1 MFAQVIVDVP
11 VKQVNRPFEYR
22 IPAIFEGKI
31 EVGMRV
37 VVPFAGRSVQGFVV
51 SIRPTSDFE
60 GELKEIERL
69 MDLEPVL
76 SKEMIEL
83 GEYMSNHLFAFLI
96 HCYQTML
103 PAMLKTTT
111 RKLENPQEQEEIFQ
125 RIFNEQL
132 EIEVTDEMPKEVL
145 SELLR
150 LKQKGI
156 VQTKTLVED
165 RKQIKTE
172 DWIVL
177 SYLPEEY
184 LEMMKQVP
192 KNAAKQL
199 RFLEGLSSLENT
211 EISKAEFITR
221 FNVVQADVKKALEKG
236 WILLEKRAVDRDPYA
251 GRKIVHSKPFE
262 LNEEQKQVFQQVLEE
277 ESDETSHVYLLQGVT
292 GSGKTEIYIE
302 LIKKAFFEGYGSIF
316 LVPEISLTPQM
327 VERFQSEFKNNIAI
341 LHSSLSDIERA
352 KEWESIYTGEK
363 KIVLGVRSA
372 IFSPVKNLK
381 YIILDEEHEATYKQ
395 DSSPRYN
402 AKYVAIKRCLDE
414 DAKLILGSATP
425 SIESY
430 YYAKTGI
437 YELLSLED
445 RYGNAQ
451 MPDIQVVDMKQEDD
465 LFFSKALLEEIKNTL
480 LKNEQVILLL
490 NRKGYSTYIQCKD
503 CGYVEECENCSIK
516 MSYYKGVNKYKC
528 NYCGKQIHYTGKC
541 TKCGSTN
548 LIHSGKGIERIEEE
562 LKKYFDVPMIKVDS
576 ELSRNKDYFSKIY
589 KDFSDKKYSILIGTQ
604 IIAKGLHFPN
614 VTLVGVINSDIIL
627 NFPDFRSGEKTFQL
641 LTQVSGRAG
650 RGDKKGKVIIQTYEP
665 ENNVI
670 KDSKEE
676 NYDLFYEKEINSRK
690 IFSYPPF
697 SKILNIGF
705 SSEDEARLLEI
716 SKKFYDEIKSENIEL
731 YGPMPSMVYKVQ
743 KRFRMNIFVKGSKK
757 KIDKFKL
764 FLKRKL
770 NEFNDAKVRIV
781 VDIDPINMM

>member
-1 MFAQVIVDVP
+1 MQYFDIYIDSMKGIYTYSDKNDEFEVGENVIVPFRNIKKSGFIIRKNLKESFEFKVLNISSK
-11 VKQVNRPFEYR
+11 VKNSLKLSNEQIKLIEWMVDYYLASYDSVIKAMIPKKIKISYNNVYSINLNKIVILSKYLNNEIIKYIFSLTIISYGTAKTKFKKSIVDSLINKNFLYKNDNNIYVNIEKFYKLKEENKEIFEYFYKKT
-22 IPAIFEGKI
+22 IIKKEKLEEKFKKIDIKELEEKEILKI
-31 EVGMRV
+31 E
-37 VVPFAGRSVQGFVV
+37 A
-51 SIRPTSDFE
+51 SISEKKDYSSDN
-60 GELKEIERL
+60 IEKVFRNKSL
-69 MDLEPVL
+69 L
-76 SKEMIEL
+76 
-83 GEYMSNHLFAFLI
+83 
-96 HCYQTML
+96 
-103 PAMLKTTT
+103 
-111 RKLENPQEQEEIFQ
+111 
-125 RIFNEQL
+125 NE
-132 EIEVTDEMPKEVL
+132 
-145 SELLR
+145 
-150 LKQKGI
+150 
-156 VQTKTLVED
+156 
-165 RKQIKTE
+165 
-172 DWIVL
+172 
-177 SYLPEEY
+177 
-184 LEMMKQVP
+184 
-192 KNAAKQL
+192 KQL
-199 RFLEGLSSLENT
+199 AIKENIENSDKKYFLL
-211 EISKAEFITR
+211 K
-221 FNVVQADVKKALEKG
+221 
-236 WILLEKRAVDRDPYA
+236 
-251 GRKIVHSKPFE
+251 
-262 LNEEQKQVFQQVLEE
+262 
-277 ESDETSHVYLLQGVT
+277 GVT

-327 VERFQSEFKNNIAI
+327 VERFQTEFKNNIAI
-341 LHSSLSDIERA
+341 LHSSLSNIERA

-437 YELLSLED
+437 YELLNLEN
-445 RYGNAQ
+445 RYGNAV
-451 MPDIQVVDMKQEDD
+451 MPDIQIVDMKQEND
-465 LFFSKALLEEIKNTL
+465 LFFSKVLLEEIKNTL

-503 CGYVEECENCSIK
+503 CGYVEECDNCSIK
-516 MSYYKGVNKYKC
+516 MSYYKSTNRYKC
-528 NYCGKQIHYTGKC
+528 NYCGKQVHYTGKC
-541 TKCGSTN
+541 SKCGSTN

-562 LKKYFDVPMIKVDS
+562 LKKYFDVSMIKVDS

-641 LTQVSGRAG
+641 LTQVSGRSG

-676 NYDLFYEKEINSRK
+676 NYELFYEKEINSRK

-705 SSEDEARLLEI
+705 SSEDEERLLEV
-716 SKKFYDEIKSENIEL
+716 SKNFYDDIKSQDIEL

-743 KRFRMNIFVKGSKK
+743 KRYRMNIFAKGSKK
-757 KIDKFKL
+757 KIDNFKK
-764 FLKRKL
+764 FLKKKL
-770 NEFNDAKVRIV
+770 NEFNDTKVRIV
-781 VDIDPINMM
+781 IDIDPVNLM

>member
-1 MFAQVIVDVP
+1 MQYFDIYIDSMKGIYTYSDKNDEFEVGENVIVPFRNIKKSGFIIRKNLKENFEFKVLNISSK
-11 VKQVNRPFEYR
+11 VKNSLKLSDEQIKLIEWIVDYYLASYDSVMKAMIPKKIKISYSNIYSINLGNFGILNEYLDNDIIKYIFSLTTISYSTAKTKFKKSVVDSLINKNFLYKNENNIYVNIEKFYKLKEENKEIFEYFYKKTIIKKEKLEKKFKR
-22 IPAIFEGKI
+22 NNIKELEEKEILKI
-31 EVGMRV
+31 EVN
-37 VVPFAGRSVQGFVV
+37 
-51 SIRPTSDFE
+51 INKKKEYISDN
-60 GELKEIERL
+60 IEK
-69 MDLEPVL
+69 V
-76 SKEMIEL
+76 
-83 GEYMSNHLFAFLI
+83 F
-96 HCYQTML
+96 
-103 PAMLKTTT
+103 
-111 RKLENPQEQEEIFQ
+111 
-125 RIFNEQL
+125 
-132 EIEVTDEMPKEVL
+132 
-145 SELLR
+145 
-150 LKQKGI
+150 
-156 VQTKTLVED
+156 
-165 RKQIKTE
+165 
-172 DWIVL
+172 
-177 SYLPEEY
+177 
-184 LEMMKQVP
+184 
-192 KNAAKQL
+192 KNK
-199 RFLEGLSSLENT
+199 SL
-211 EISKAEFITR
+211 
-221 FNVVQADVKKALEKG
+221 
-236 WILLEKRAVDRDPYA
+236 
-251 GRKIVHSKPFE
+251 
-262 LNEEQKQVFQQVLEE
+262 LNEKQSTIKENIEKSNKKYF
-277 ESDETSHVYLLQGVT
+277 LLKGVT

-327 VERFQSEFKNNIAI
+327 VERFQTEFKNNIAI

-437 YELLSLED
+437 YELLNLEN
-445 RYGNAQ
+445 RYGNAV
-451 MPDIQVVDMKQEDD
+451 MPDIQIVDMKQENN
-465 LFFSKALLEEIKNTL
+465 LFFSKLLLEEIKNTL

-503 CGYVEECENCSIK
+503 CGYVEECDNCSIK
-516 MSYYKGVNKYKC
+516 MSYYKSTNRYKC
-528 NYCGKQIHYTGKC
+528 NYCGKQVHYTGKC
-541 TKCGSTN
+541 SKCGSTN

-562 LKKYFDVPMIKVDS
+562 LKKYFDVSMIKVDS

-676 NYDLFYEKEINSRK
+676 NYELFYEKEINSRK

-705 SSEDEARLLEI
+705 SSEDEERLLEV
-716 SKKFYDEIKSENIEL
+716 SKNFYDDIKSQDIEL

-743 KRFRMNIFVKGSKK
+743 KRYRMNIFAKGSKK
-757 KIDKFKL
+757 KIDNFKK
-764 FLKRKL
+764 FLKKKL
-770 NEFNDAKVRIV
+770 NEFNDTKVRIV
-781 VDIDPINMM
+781 IDIDPVNLM

>member
-1 MFAQVIVDVP
+1 MQYFDIYIDSMKGIYTYSDKNDEFEVGENVIVPFRNIKKSGFIIRKNLKEHFEFKVLNISSK
-11 VKQVNRPFEYR
+11 VKNSLKLSNEQIKLIEWMVDYYLASYDSVIKAMIPKKIKISYNNIYIINLDRLNILSEYLDNEIINHVFSLVTISYNTVKSKFKKSVIDSLINKNFLYKNENNIYVNIEKFYKLKEENKEIFEYFYKKT
-22 IPAIFEGKI
+22 IIKKEKLEEKFKKNDIKELEEKEILKI
-31 EVGMRV
+31 E
-37 VVPFAGRSVQGFVV
+37 ANINEKKEYV
-51 SIRPTSDFE
+51 SNNTEKVFE
-60 GELKEIERL
+60 NKSLL
-69 MDLEPVL
+69 
-76 SKEMIEL
+76 
-83 GEYMSNHLFAFLI
+83 
-96 HCYQTML
+96 
-103 PAMLKTTT
+103 
-111 RKLENPQEQEEIFQ
+111 
-125 RIFNEQL
+125 NE
-132 EIEVTDEMPKEVL
+132 
-145 SELLR
+145 
-150 LKQKGI
+150 
-156 VQTKTLVED
+156 
-165 RKQIKTE
+165 
-172 DWIVL
+172 
-177 SYLPEEY
+177 
-184 LEMMKQVP
+184 
-192 KNAAKQL
+192 KQL
-199 RFLEGLSSLENT
+199 AIKENIEKSIKKYFLL
-211 EISKAEFITR
+211 K
-221 FNVVQADVKKALEKG
+221 
-236 WILLEKRAVDRDPYA
+236 
-251 GRKIVHSKPFE
+251 
-262 LNEEQKQVFQQVLEE
+262 
-277 ESDETSHVYLLQGVT
+277 GVT

-316 LVPEISLTPQM
+316 LVPEISLTPQI

-503 CGYVEECENCSIK
+503 CGYVEECDNCSIK
-516 MSYYKGVNKYKC
+516 MSYYKSTNKYKC
-528 NYCGKQIHYTGKC
+528 NYCGKQIYYTGKC

-562 LKKYFDVPMIKVDS
+562 LKKYFDVPIIKVDS
-576 ELSRNKDYFSKIY
+576 ELSRNKDYFSRIY
-589 KDFSDKKYSILIGTQ
+589 KDFSDKKYNILIGTQ

-690 IFSYPPF
+690 VFSYPPF

-705 SSEDEARLLEI
+705 SSEDEARLLDI

-743 KRFRMNIFVKGSKK
+743 KRFRMNIFAKGSKK

-764 FLKRKL
+764 FLKKKL
-770 NEFNDAKVRIV
+770 NEFNDTKVRIV

>member
-1 MFAQVIVDVP
+1 MQYFDIYIDSMKGIYTYSDKNDEFEVGENVIVPFRNIKKSGFIIRKNLKENFEFKVLNISSK
-11 VKQVNRPFEYR
+11 VKNSLKLSDEQIKLIEWIVDYYLASYDSVMKAMIPKKIKISYSNIYSINLGNFGILNEYLDNDIIKYIFSLTTISYSTAKTKFKKSVVDSLINKNFLYKNENNIYVNIEKFYKLKEENKEIFEYFYKKTIIKKEKLEKKFKR
-22 IPAIFEGKI
+22 NNIKELEEKEILKI
-31 EVGMRV
+31 EVN
-37 VVPFAGRSVQGFVV
+37 
-51 SIRPTSDFE
+51 INKKKEYISDN
-60 GELKEIERL
+60 IEK
-69 MDLEPVL
+69 V
-76 SKEMIEL
+76 
-83 GEYMSNHLFAFLI
+83 F
-96 HCYQTML
+96 
-103 PAMLKTTT
+103 
-111 RKLENPQEQEEIFQ
+111 
-125 RIFNEQL
+125 
-132 EIEVTDEMPKEVL
+132 
-145 SELLR
+145 
-150 LKQKGI
+150 
-156 VQTKTLVED
+156 
-165 RKQIKTE
+165 
-172 DWIVL
+172 
-177 SYLPEEY
+177 
-184 LEMMKQVP
+184 
-192 KNAAKQL
+192 KNK
-199 RFLEGLSSLENT
+199 SL
-211 EISKAEFITR
+211 
-221 FNVVQADVKKALEKG
+221 
-236 WILLEKRAVDRDPYA
+236 
-251 GRKIVHSKPFE
+251 
-262 LNEEQKQVFQQVLEE
+262 LNEKQSTIKENIEKSNKKYF
-277 ESDETSHVYLLQGVT
+277 LLKGVT

-327 VERFQSEFKNNIAI
+327 VERFQTEFKNNIAI

-437 YELLSLED
+437 YELLNLEN
-445 RYGNAQ
+445 RYGNAV
-451 MPDIQVVDMKQEDD
+451 MPDIQIVDMKQENN
-465 LFFSKALLEEIKNTL
+465 LFFSKLLLEEIKNTL

-503 CGYVEECENCSIK
+503 CGYVEECDNCSIK
-516 MSYYKGVNKYKC
+516 MSYYKSTNRYKC
-528 NYCGKQIHYTGKC
+528 NYCGKQVHYTGKC
-541 TKCGSTN
+541 SKCGSIN

-562 LKKYFDVPMIKVDS
+562 LKKYFDVSMIKVDS

-676 NYDLFYEKEINSRK
+676 NYELFYEKEINSRK

-705 SSEDEARLLEI
+705 SSEDEERLLEV
-716 SKKFYDEIKSENIEL
+716 SKNFYDDIKSQDIEL
-731 YGPMPSMVYKVQ
+731 YGPMPSIVYKVQ
-743 KRFRMNIFVKGSKK
+743 KRYRMNIFAKGSKK
-757 KIDKFKL
+757 KIDNFKK
-764 FLKRKL
+764 FLKKKL
-770 NEFNDAKVRIV
+770 NEFNDTKVRIV
-781 VDIDPINMM
+781 IDIDPVNLM

>member
-1 MFAQVIVDVP
+1 MQYFDIYIDSMKGIYTYSDKNDEFEIGENVIVPFRNIKKSGFIIRKNLKEDFNFKVLNISSK
-11 VKQVNRPFEYR
+11 VKNSLKLLNEQIKLIEWMVDYYLASYDSVIKAMIPKKIKISYNNIYIINLDRLNILSEYLDNEIINYVFSLVTISYNTVKSKFKKSVIDSLINKNFLYKNENNIYVNIEKFYKLKEENKEIFEYFYKKT
-22 IPAIFEGKI
+22 IIKKEKLEEKFKKNDIKELEEKEILKI
-31 EVGMRV
+31 EANINEKKEYVLNNTEKV
-37 VVPFAGRSVQGFVV
+37 
-51 SIRPTSDFE
+51 FE
-60 GELKEIERL
+60 NKSLL
-69 MDLEPVL
+69 
-76 SKEMIEL
+76 
-83 GEYMSNHLFAFLI
+83 
-96 HCYQTML
+96 
-103 PAMLKTTT
+103 
-111 RKLENPQEQEEIFQ
+111 
-125 RIFNEQL
+125 NE
-132 EIEVTDEMPKEVL
+132 
-145 SELLR
+145 
-150 LKQKGI
+150 
-156 VQTKTLVED
+156 
-165 RKQIKTE
+165 
-172 DWIVL
+172 
-177 SYLPEEY
+177 
-184 LEMMKQVP
+184 
-192 KNAAKQL
+192 KQL
-199 RFLEGLSSLENT
+199 AIKENIEKSIKKYFLL
-211 EISKAEFITR
+211 K
-221 FNVVQADVKKALEKG
+221 
-236 WILLEKRAVDRDPYA
+236 
-251 GRKIVHSKPFE
+251 
-262 LNEEQKQVFQQVLEE
+262 
-277 ESDETSHVYLLQGVT
+277 GVT

-316 LVPEISLTPQM
+316 LVPEISLTPQI

-503 CGYVEECENCSIK
+503 CGYVEECDNCSIK
-516 MSYYKGVNKYKC
+516 MSYYKSTNKYKC
-528 NYCGKQIHYTGKC
+528 NYCGKQIYYTGKC

-562 LKKYFDVPMIKVDS
+562 LKKYFDVPIIKVDS
-576 ELSRNKDYFSKIY
+576 ELSRNKDYFSRIY

-690 IFSYPPF
+690 VFSYPPF

-705 SSEDEARLLEI
+705 SSEDEARLLDI
-716 SKKFYDEIKSENIEL
+716 SKKFYGEIKSQDIEL

-743 KRFRMNIFVKGSKK
+743 KRFRINVFVKGSKK

-764 FLKRKL
+764 FLKKKL
-770 NEFNDAKVRIV
+770 NEFNDTKVRIV

>member
-1 MFAQVIVDVP
+1 MQYFDIYIDSMKGIYTYSDKNDEFEVGENVIVPFRNIKKSGFIIRKNLKESFDFKVLNISSK
-11 VKQVNRPFEYR
+11 VKNSLKLSYEQIKLIDWMTDYYLASYDSVIKAM
-22 IPAIFEGKI
+22 IPKKI
-31 EVGMRV
+31 KISYNNVYIINLNKLNILSQYLDNDIIKYMISLTTISYSTAKTK
-37 VVPFAGRSVQGFVV
+37 FKKSVIDNLINKGFLYKNDNN
-51 SIRPTSDFE
+51 IYINMEKFL
-60 GELKEIERL
+60 ELKEENKEIFEYFYKKTIVKKEKLEENFKRFDIR
-69 MDLEPVL
+69 DLEE
-76 SKEMIEL
+76 KEILKIEANINEKK
-83 GEYMSNHLFAFLI
+83 EYISDNTEKVF
-96 HCYQTML
+96 
-103 PAMLKTTT
+103 
-111 RKLENPQEQEEIFQ
+111 ENKSLL
-125 RIFNEQL
+125 NE
-132 EIEVTDEMPKEVL
+132 
-145 SELLR
+145 
-150 LKQKGI
+150 
-156 VQTKTLVED
+156 
-165 RKQIKTE
+165 
-172 DWIVL
+172 
-177 SYLPEEY
+177 
-184 LEMMKQVP
+184 
-192 KNAAKQL
+192 KQL
-199 RFLEGLSSLENT
+199 AIKENIENSNKKYFLL
-211 EISKAEFITR
+211 K
-221 FNVVQADVKKALEKG
+221 
-236 WILLEKRAVDRDPYA
+236 
-251 GRKIVHSKPFE
+251 
-262 LNEEQKQVFQQVLEE
+262 
-277 ESDETSHVYLLQGVT
+277 GVT

-327 VERFQSEFKNNIAI
+327 VERFQTEFKNNIAI

-402 AKYVAIKRCLDE
+402 TKYVAIKRCLDE
-414 DAKLILGSATP
+414 GAKLILGSATP

-430 YYAKTGI
+430 YYAQTGI
-437 YELLSLED
+437 YELLNLED
-445 RYGNAQ
+445 RYGNAE
-451 MPDIQVVDMKQEDD
+451 MPDIQVIDMKQEND
-465 LFFSKALLEEIKNTL
+465 LFFSKVLLEEIKNTL

-503 CGYVEECENCSIK
+503 CGYVEECDNCSIK
-516 MSYYKGVNKYKC
+516 MSYYKSINKYKC
-528 NYCGKQIHYTGKC
+528 NYCGKQIYYTGKC

-676 NYDLFYEKEINSRK
+676 NYDLFYEKEISSRQV
-690 IFSYPPF
+690 FSYPPF

-705 SSEDEARLLEI
+705 SSEDEGRLLDI
-716 SKKFYDEIKSENIEL
+716 SKKFYDEIKSQDIEL

-764 FLKRKL
+764 FLKKKL
-770 NEFNDAKVRIV
+770 NEFNDTKVRIV

>member
-1 MFAQVIVDVP
+1 MQYFDIYIDSMKGIYTYSDKNDEFEVGENVIVPFRNIKKSGFIIRKNLKESFEFKVLNISSK
-11 VKQVNRPFEYR
+11 VKNSLKLSNKQIKLIEWMVDYYLASYDSVIKAM
-22 IPAIFEGKI
+22 IPKKI
-31 EVGMRV
+31 KISYSNIYVINLNKLNILSQYLDNGIIKYMISLTTISYNTAKTK
-37 VVPFAGRSVQGFVV
+37 FKK
-51 SIRPTSDFE
+51 SIVDNLINKNFLYKNDNNICINIE
-60 GELKEIERL
+60 KFLELKEEN
-69 MDLEPVL
+69 
-76 SKEMIEL
+76 KEIF
-83 GEYMSNHLFAFLI
+83 EYF
-96 HCYQTML
+96 YK
-103 PAMLKTTT
+103 KTTIKKE
-111 RKLENPQEQEEIFQ
+111 KLEEKFKKIDIRELEE
-125 RIFNEQL
+125 NEIL
-132 EIEVTDEMPKEVL
+132 KIEANINEKKEYISDNTEKVFKKK
-145 SELLR
+145 SLLN
-150 LKQKGI
+150 K
-156 VQTKTLVED
+156 
-165 RKQIKTE
+165 
-172 DWIVL
+172 
-177 SYLPEEY
+177 
-184 LEMMKQVP
+184 
-192 KNAAKQL
+192 KQL
-199 RFLEGLSSLENT
+199 TIKENIENSDKKYFLL
-211 EISKAEFITR
+211 K
-221 FNVVQADVKKALEKG
+221 
-236 WILLEKRAVDRDPYA
+236 
-251 GRKIVHSKPFE
+251 
-262 LNEEQKQVFQQVLEE
+262 
-277 ESDETSHVYLLQGVT
+277 GVT

-327 VERFQSEFKNNIAI
+327 VERFQTEFKNNIAI

-352 KEWESIYTGEK
+352 KEWESIYSGEK

-372 IFSPVKNLK
+372 IFSPIKNLK

-414 DAKLILGSATP
+414 GAKLILGSATP

-437 YELLSLED
+437 YGLLNLEN
-445 RYGNAQ
+445 RYGNAE
-451 MPDIQVVDMKQEDD
+451 MPDIQIVDMKQEED

-503 CGYVEECENCSIK
+503 CGYVEECDNCSIK
-516 MSYYKGVNKYKC
+516 MSYYKSTNKYKC

-562 LKKYFDVPMIKVDS
+562 LKKYFDVPIIKVDS

-676 NYDLFYEKEINSRK
+676 NYDLFYEKEISSRK
-690 IFSYPPF
+690 VFSYPPF

-705 SSEDEARLLEI
+705 SSEDEEKLLEI
-716 SKKFYDEIKSENIEL
+716 SKNFYNEIKSQDIEL

-743 KRFRMNIFVKGSKK
+743 KRYRMNIFAKGSKK

-764 FLKRKL
+764 FLKKKL
-770 NEFNDAKVRIV
+770 NEFNDTKVRII
-781 VDIDPINMM
+781 VDIDPVNLM

>member
-1 MFAQVIVDVP
+1 MQYFDIYIDSMKGIYTYSDKNDEFEVGENVIVPFRNIKKAGFIIRKNLKESFEFKVFNISSK
-11 VKQVNRPFEYR
+11 VKNSLKLSNEQIKLIEWMVDYYLTSYDSVIKAMIPKKIKISYSNIYTINLNKLNILNRFLDNGIIKYMISLTKISYSTAKTKFKKSVVNSLIDKKILYKDENNIYVNIGNFSKLKEENKEIFEYFYKKT
-22 IPAIFEGKI
+22 IVKKEKLEEKFKKIVIKELEENEILKI
-31 EVGMRV
+31 E
-37 VVPFAGRSVQGFVV
+37 AH
-51 SIRPTSDFE
+51 INEKKEYISDNTEKVFE
-60 GELKEIERL
+60 NK
-69 MDLEPVL
+69 
-76 SKEMIEL
+76 S
-83 GEYMSNHLFAFLI
+83 
-96 HCYQTML
+96 
-103 PAMLKTTT
+103 
-111 RKLENPQEQEEIFQ
+111 
-125 RIFNEQL
+125 
-132 EIEVTDEMPKEVL
+132 
-145 SELLR
+145 LLN
-150 LKQKGI
+150 K
-156 VQTKTLVED
+156 
-165 RKQIKTE
+165 
-172 DWIVL
+172 
-177 SYLPEEY
+177 
-184 LEMMKQVP
+184 
-192 KNAAKQL
+192 KQL
-199 RFLEGLSSLENT
+199 AIKENIENSDKKYFLL
-211 EISKAEFITR
+211 K
-221 FNVVQADVKKALEKG
+221 
-236 WILLEKRAVDRDPYA
+236 
-251 GRKIVHSKPFE
+251 
-262 LNEEQKQVFQQVLEE
+262 
-277 ESDETSHVYLLQGVT
+277 GVT

-352 KEWESIYTGEK
+352 KEWESIYIGEK

-395 DSSPRYN
+395 DSTPRYN

-414 DAKLILGSATP
+414 GAKLVLGSATP

-430 YYAKTGI
+430 YYAKTSI
-437 YELLSLED
+437 YELLSLDD
-445 RYGNAQ
+445 RYGNAE
-451 MPDIQVVDMKQEDD
+451 MPNIQVVDMKQEDD

-503 CGYVEECENCSIK
+503 CGYVEECDNCSIK
-516 MSYYKGVNKYKC
+516 MSYYKSVNKYKC

-562 LKKYFDVPMIKVDS
+562 LKKYFDVSMIKVDS
-576 ELSRNKDYFSKIY
+576 ELSRNKNYFSKIY
-589 KDFSDKKYSILIGTQ
+589 KDFSDKKYNILIGTQ

-650 RGDKKGKVIIQTYEP
+650 RGNKKGKVIIQTYEP

-676 NYDLFYEKEINSRK
+676 NYDLFYEKEISLRK

-705 SSEDEARLLEI
+705 SSEDEERLLDI
-716 SKKFYDEIKSENIEL
+716 SKKFYDEIKSQDIEL
-731 YGPMPSMVYKVQ
+731 YGPTPSMVYKVQ

-764 FLKRKL
+764 FLKKKL
-770 NEFNDAKVRIV
+770 NEFNDTKVRIV

>member
-1 MFAQVIVDVP
+1 MQYFDIYIDSMKGIYTYSDKNDEFEIGENVIVPFRNIKKSGFIIRKNLKKNFNFKVLNISSK
-11 VKQVNRPFEYR
+11 VKN
-22 IPAIFEGKI
+22 
-31 EVGMRV
+31 
-37 VVPFAGRSVQGFVV
+37 S
-51 SIRPTSDFE
+51 
-60 GELKEIERL
+60 LK
-69 MDLEPVL
+69 
-76 SKEMIEL
+76 
-83 GEYMSNHLFAFLI
+83 
-96 HCYQTML
+96 
-103 PAMLKTTT
+103 
-111 RKLENPQEQEEIFQ
+111 
-125 RIFNEQL
+125 
-132 EIEVTDEMPKEVL
+132 
-145 SELLR
+145 LLN
-150 LKQKGI
+150 
-156 VQTKTLVED
+156 
-165 RKQIKTE
+165 KQIKLIE
-172 DWIVL
+172 WMVDYYLASYDSVIKAMIPKKIKISYNNIYIINLDRLNIL
-177 SYLPEEY
+177 SEY
-184 LEMMKQVP
+184 LDNEIINHVFSLVTISYNTVKSKFKKPVIDSLIN
-192 KNAAKQL
+192 KNFLYKNENNIYINIEKFYKLKEENKEIFEYFYKKTIIKKEKLEEKFKKNDIKELEEKEILKIEANINEKKEYVSNNTEKVFENKSLLNKKQL
-199 RFLEGLSSLENT
+199 AIKENIEKSIKKYFLL
-211 EISKAEFITR
+211 K
-221 FNVVQADVKKALEKG
+221 
-236 WILLEKRAVDRDPYA
+236 
-251 GRKIVHSKPFE
+251 
-262 LNEEQKQVFQQVLEE
+262 
-277 ESDETSHVYLLQGVT
+277 GVT

-503 CGYVEECENCSIK
+503 CGYVEECDNCSIK
-516 MSYYKGVNKYKC
+516 MSYYKSTNKYKC
-528 NYCGKQIHYTGKC
+528 NYCGKQIYYTGKC

-676 NYDLFYEKEINSRK
+676 NYDLFYEKEISSRK
-690 IFSYPPF
+690 VFSYPPF

-705 SSEDEARLLEI
+705 SSEDEARLLDI

-743 KRFRMNIFVKGSKK
+743 KRFRMNIFAKGSKK

-770 NEFNDAKVRIV
+770 NEFNDTKVRIV

>member
-1 MFAQVIVDVP
+1 MQYFDIYIDSMKGIYTYSDKNDEYEVGENVIVPFRNIKKSGFIIRKNLKENFNFKVLNISSK
-11 VKQVNRPFEYR
+11 VKNSLKLSNEQIKLIEWMVDYYLASYDSVIKAMIPKKIKISYNNIYIINLDRLNILSEYLDNEIINHVFSLVTISYNTVKSKFKKSVIDSLINKNFLYKNENNIYVNIEKFYKLKEENKEIFEYFYKKT
-22 IPAIFEGKI
+22 IIKKEKLEEKFKKNDIKELEEKEILKI
-31 EVGMRV
+31 E
-37 VVPFAGRSVQGFVV
+37 ANINEKKEYV
-51 SIRPTSDFE
+51 SNNTEKVFE
-60 GELKEIERL
+60 NK
-69 MDLEPVL
+69 
-76 SKEMIEL
+76 S
-83 GEYMSNHLFAFLI
+83 
-96 HCYQTML
+96 
-103 PAMLKTTT
+103 
-111 RKLENPQEQEEIFQ
+111 
-125 RIFNEQL
+125 
-132 EIEVTDEMPKEVL
+132 
-145 SELLR
+145 LLN
-150 LKQKGI
+150 K
-156 VQTKTLVED
+156 
-165 RKQIKTE
+165 
-172 DWIVL
+172 
-177 SYLPEEY
+177 
-184 LEMMKQVP
+184 
-192 KNAAKQL
+192 KQL
-199 RFLEGLSSLENT
+199 AIKENIEKSIKKYFLL
-211 EISKAEFITR
+211 K
-221 FNVVQADVKKALEKG
+221 
-236 WILLEKRAVDRDPYA
+236 
-251 GRKIVHSKPFE
+251 
-262 LNEEQKQVFQQVLEE
+262 
-277 ESDETSHVYLLQGVT
+277 GVT

-503 CGYVEECENCSIK
+503 CGYVEECDNCSIK
-516 MSYYKGVNKYKC
+516 MSYYKSTNKYKC
-528 NYCGKQIHYTGKC
+528 NYCGKQIYYTGKC

-676 NYDLFYEKEINSRK
+676 NYDLFYEKEISSRK
-690 IFSYPPF
+690 VFSYPPF

-705 SSEDEARLLEI
+705 SSEDEARLLDI

-743 KRFRMNIFVKGSKK
+743 KRFRMNIFAKGSKK

-770 NEFNDAKVRIV
+770 NEFNDTKVRIV

>member
-1 MFAQVIVDVP
+1 MQYFDIYIDSMKGIYTYSDKNDEFEVGENVIVPFRNIKKSGFIIRKNLKESFEFKVLNISSK
-11 VKQVNRPFEYR
+11 VKNSLKLSDEQIKLIEWMVDYYLASYDSVMKAMIPKKIKISYNNVYSINLNKLDILNKNLNNEIIKYIFSLTTISYSTAKTKFKKSVVDSLIEKNFLYKNENNIYVNIEKFYKLKEENKEIFEYFYKKTIIKKEKLEKKFKR
-22 IPAIFEGKI
+22 NNIKELEEKEILKI
-31 EVGMRV
+31 EVN
-37 VVPFAGRSVQGFVV
+37 
-51 SIRPTSDFE
+51 INKKKEYISDN
-60 GELKEIERL
+60 IEKVFKNKSL
-69 MDLEPVL
+69 L
-76 SKEMIEL
+76 
-83 GEYMSNHLFAFLI
+83 
-96 HCYQTML
+96 
-103 PAMLKTTT
+103 
-111 RKLENPQEQEEIFQ
+111 
-125 RIFNEQL
+125 NE
-132 EIEVTDEMPKEVL
+132 
-145 SELLR
+145 
-150 LKQKGI
+150 
-156 VQTKTLVED
+156 
-165 RKQIKTE
+165 
-172 DWIVL
+172 
-177 SYLPEEY
+177 
-184 LEMMKQVP
+184 
-192 KNAAKQL
+192 KQL
-199 RFLEGLSSLENT
+199 TIKENIEKSNKKYFLL
-211 EISKAEFITR
+211 K
-221 FNVVQADVKKALEKG
+221 
-236 WILLEKRAVDRDPYA
+236 
-251 GRKIVHSKPFE
+251 
-262 LNEEQKQVFQQVLEE
+262 
-277 ESDETSHVYLLQGVT
+277 GVT

-327 VERFQSEFKNNIAI
+327 VERFQTEFKNNIAI

-437 YELLSLED
+437 YELLNLEN
-445 RYGNAQ
+445 RYGNAV
-451 MPDIQVVDMKQEDD
+451 MPDIQIVDMKQEND
-465 LFFSKALLEEIKNTL
+465 LFFSKVLLEEIKNTL

-503 CGYVEECENCSIK
+503 CGYVEECDNCSIK
-516 MSYYKGVNKYKC
+516 MSYYKSTNRYKC
-528 NYCGKQIHYTGKC
+528 NYCGKQVHYTGKC
-541 TKCGSTN
+541 SKCGSTN

-562 LKKYFDVPMIKVDS
+562 LKKYFDVSMIKVDS

-641 LTQVSGRAG
+641 LTQVSGRSG

-676 NYDLFYEKEINSRK
+676 NYELFYEKEINSRK

-705 SSEDEARLLEI
+705 SSEDEERLLEV
-716 SKKFYDEIKSENIEL
+716 SKNFYDDIKSQDIEL

-743 KRFRMNIFVKGSKK
+743 KRYRMNIFAKGSKK
-757 KIDKFKL
+757 KIDNFKK
-764 FLKRKL
+764 FLKKKL
-770 NEFNDAKVRIV
+770 NEFNDTKVRIV
-781 VDIDPINMM
+781 IDIDPVNLM

>member
-1 MFAQVIVDVP
+1 MQYFDIDIDSMKGKYTYSDKNDEFEIGENVIV
-11 VKQVNRPFEYR
+11 PFR
-22 IPAIFEGKI
+22 NIKK
-31 EVGMRV
+31 
-37 VVPFAGRSVQGFVV
+37 SGFI
-51 SIRPTSDFE
+51 IRKN
-60 GELKEIERL
+60 LKEYFEFK
-69 MDLEPVL
+69 VL
-76 SKEMIEL
+76 NISSKVKN
-83 GEYMSNHLFAFLI
+83 S
-96 HCYQTML
+96 
-103 PAMLKTTT
+103 LK
-111 RKLENPQEQEEIFQ
+111 
-125 RIFNEQL
+125 
-132 EIEVTDEMPKEVL
+132 
-145 SELLR
+145 LLN
-150 LKQKGI
+150 
-156 VQTKTLVED
+156 
-165 RKQIKTE
+165 KQIKLIE
-172 DWIVL
+172 WMVDYYLASYDSVIKAMIPKKIKISYNNIYIINLDRLNIL
-177 SYLPEEY
+177 SEY
-184 LEMMKQVP
+184 LDNEIINHVFSLVTISYNTVKSKFKKPVIDSLIN
-192 KNAAKQL
+192 KNFLYKNENNIYINIEKFYKLKEENKEIFEYFYKKTIIKKEKLEEKFKKNDIKELEEKEILKIEANINEKKEYVSNNTEKVFENKSLLNEKQL
-199 RFLEGLSSLENT
+199 AIKENIEKSIKKYFLL
-211 EISKAEFITR
+211 K
-221 FNVVQADVKKALEKG
+221 
-236 WILLEKRAVDRDPYA
+236 
-251 GRKIVHSKPFE
+251 
-262 LNEEQKQVFQQVLEE
+262 
-277 ESDETSHVYLLQGVT
+277 GVT

-503 CGYVEECENCSIK
+503 CGYVEECDNCSIK
-516 MSYYKGVNKYKC
+516 MSYYKSTNKYKC
-528 NYCGKQIHYTGKC
+528 NYCGKQIYYTGKC

-676 NYDLFYEKEINSRK
+676 NYDLFYEKEISSRK
-690 IFSYPPF
+690 VFSYPPF

-705 SSEDEARLLEI
+705 SSEDEARLLDI

-743 KRFRMNIFVKGSKK
+743 KRFRMNIFAKGSKK

-770 NEFNDAKVRIV
+770 NEFNDTKVRIV

>member
-1 MFAQVIVDVP
+1 MQYFDIYIDSMKGIYTYSDKNDEFEVGENVIVPFRNIKKSGFIIRKNLKESFEFKVLNISSK
-11 VKQVNRPFEYR
+11 VKNSLKLSNEQIKLIEWMVDYYLTSYDSVIKAM
-22 IPAIFEGKI
+22 IPKKI
-31 EVGMRV
+31 KISYSNIYFINLNKLNILSLYLDNGIIKYMISLTTISYNTAKTK
-37 VVPFAGRSVQGFVV
+37 FKK
-51 SIRPTSDFE
+51 SIVDNLINKNFLYKNDNNICINIE
-60 GELKEIERL
+60 KFLELKEEN
-69 MDLEPVL
+69 
-76 SKEMIEL
+76 KEIF
-83 GEYMSNHLFAFLI
+83 EYF
-96 HCYQTML
+96 YK
-103 PAMLKTTT
+103 KTTIKKE
-111 RKLENPQEQEEIFQ
+111 KLEEKFKKIDIRELEE
-125 RIFNEQL
+125 NEIL
-132 EIEVTDEMPKEVL
+132 KIEANINEKKEYISDNIEKVFKNK
-145 SELLR
+145 SLLN
-150 LKQKGI
+150 
-156 VQTKTLVED
+156 E
-165 RKQIKTE
+165 
-172 DWIVL
+172 
-177 SYLPEEY
+177 
-184 LEMMKQVP
+184 
-192 KNAAKQL
+192 KQL
-199 RFLEGLSSLENT
+199 AIKEN
-211 EISKAEFITR
+211 I
-221 FNVVQADVKKALEKG
+221 EK
-236 WILLEKRAVDRDPYA
+236 
-251 GRKIVHSKPFE
+251 S
-262 LNEEQKQVFQQVLEE
+262 
-277 ESDETSHVYLLQGVT
+277 
-292 GSGKTEIYIE
+292 
-302 LIKKAFFEGYGSIF
+302 IKKY
-316 LVPEISLTPQM
+316 
-327 VERFQSEFKNNIAI
+327 EFKNNIAI

-363 KIVLGVRSA
+363 KIILGVRSA

-402 AKYVAIKRCLDE
+402 TKYVAIKRCLDE
-414 DAKLILGSATP
+414 GAKLILGSATP

-437 YELLSLED
+437 YELLSLDD
-445 RYGNAQ
+445 RYGNAE
-451 MPDIQVVDMKQEDD
+451 MPDIEIVDMKQEDD

-503 CGYVEECENCSIK
+503 CGYVEECDNCSIK
-516 MSYYKGVNKYKC
+516 MSYYKSTNKYKC

-576 ELSRNKDYFSKIY
+576 ELSRNKDYFSRIY

-676 NYDLFYEKEINSRK
+676 NYDLFYEKEISSRK

-705 SSEDEARLLEI
+705 SSEDEARLLDI
-716 SKKFYDEIKSENIEL
+716 SKKFYDEIKSQDIES

-764 FLKRKL
+764 FLKKKL
-770 NEFNDAKVRIV
+770 NEFNDIKVRIV

>member
-1 MFAQVIVDVP
+1 MQYFDIYIDSMKGIYTYSDKNDEFEVGENVIVPFRNIKKSGFIIRKNLKESFNFKVLNISSK
-11 VKQVNRPFEYR
+11 VKNSLKLSNEQIKLIEWMVDYYLASYDSVIKAMIPKKIKISYNNVYSINLNKLDILSKYLNNEIIKYIFSLTIISYGTAKTKFKKSIVDSLINKNFLYKNDNNICVNIKKF
-22 IPAIFEGKI
+22 
-31 EVGMRV
+31 
-37 VVPFAGRSVQGFVV
+37 S
-51 SIRPTSDFE
+51 
-60 GELKEIERL
+60 ELKEEN
-69 MDLEPVL
+69 
-76 SKEMIEL
+76 KEIFNYFYKKNIIKKE
-83 GEYMSNHLFAFLI
+83 
-96 HCYQTML
+96 
-103 PAMLKTTT
+103 
-111 RKLENPQEQEEIFQ
+111 KLEEKFKRSDIRELEEKEILK
-125 RIFNEQL
+125 IEANINEKKEYISDIIENVTENKSILNKEQL
-132 EIEVTDEMPKEVL
+132 LVKESIEKSDKKYF
-145 SELLR
+145 LL
-150 LKQKGI
+150 K
-156 VQTKTLVED
+156 
-165 RKQIKTE
+165 
-172 DWIVL
+172 
-177 SYLPEEY
+177 
-184 LEMMKQVP
+184 
-192 KNAAKQL
+192 
-199 RFLEGLSSLENT
+199 
-211 EISKAEFITR
+211 
-221 FNVVQADVKKALEKG
+221 
-236 WILLEKRAVDRDPYA
+236 
-251 GRKIVHSKPFE
+251 
-262 LNEEQKQVFQQVLEE
+262 
-277 ESDETSHVYLLQGVT
+277 GVT

-302 LIKKAFFEGYGSIF
+302 LIKKAFFKGYGSIF

-327 VERFQSEFKNNIAI
+327 VERFQDEFKNNIAI

-352 KEWESIYTGEK
+352 KEWESIYSGEK

-414 DAKLILGSATP
+414 GAKLILGSATP

-437 YELLSLED
+437 YELLNLD
-445 RYGNAQ
+445 NRYGNAE
-451 MPDIQVVDMKQEDD
+451 MPDIQIVDMKQEED

-503 CGYVEECENCSIK
+503 CGYVEECDNCSIK
-516 MSYYKGVNKYKC
+516 MSYYKSTNKYKC

-541 TKCGSTN
+541 SKCGSTN

-690 IFSYPPF
+690 VFSYPPF
-697 SKILNIGF
+697 SKILNIGL
-705 SSEDEARLLEI
+705 SSEDEERLLEI
-716 SKKFYDEIKSENIEL
+716 SKNFYDEIKSQDVEL

-757 KIDKFKL
+757 KIDNFKK
-764 FLKRKL
+764 FLKKKL
-770 NEFNDAKVRIV
+770 NEFSDTKVRIV
-781 VDIDPINMM
+781 VDIDPVNLM

>member
-1 MFAQVIVDVP
+1 MQYFDIYIDSMKGIYTYSDKNDEFEVGENVIVPFRNIKKSGFIIRKNFKESFDFKVLNISSK
-11 VKQVNRPFEYR
+11 VKNSLKLSNEQIKLIEWMADYYLSSYDSIIKAMIPKKIKISYNNVYIINLDKLNILSQYLDNDIIKYMISLTTISYSTAKAKFKKSIIDNLINKGFLYKDENNISINIENFYKLKKENKEVFEYFYKKTIVKKEKLEENFKKFDIR
-22 IPAIFEGKI
+22 ELEEKEILKI
-31 EVGMRV
+31 E
-37 VVPFAGRSVQGFVV
+37 AN
-51 SIRPTSDFE
+51 INEKKEYISDNTEKVFE
-60 GELKEIERL
+60 NK
-69 MDLEPVL
+69 
-76 SKEMIEL
+76 S
-83 GEYMSNHLFAFLI
+83 
-96 HCYQTML
+96 
-103 PAMLKTTT
+103 
-111 RKLENPQEQEEIFQ
+111 
-125 RIFNEQL
+125 
-132 EIEVTDEMPKEVL
+132 
-145 SELLR
+145 LLN
-150 LKQKGI
+150 K
-156 VQTKTLVED
+156 
-165 RKQIKTE
+165 
-172 DWIVL
+172 
-177 SYLPEEY
+177 
-184 LEMMKQVP
+184 
-192 KNAAKQL
+192 KQL
-199 RFLEGLSSLENT
+199 AIKENIENSDKKYFLL
-211 EISKAEFITR
+211 K
-221 FNVVQADVKKALEKG
+221 
-236 WILLEKRAVDRDPYA
+236 
-251 GRKIVHSKPFE
+251 
-262 LNEEQKQVFQQVLEE
+262 
-277 ESDETSHVYLLQGVT
+277 GVT

-414 DAKLILGSATP
+414 DVKLILGSATP

-445 RYGNAQ
+445 RYGNAE
-451 MPDIQVVDMKQEDD
+451 MPDIQVIDMKQEED
-465 LFFSKALLEEIKNTL
+465 LFFSKTLLNEIKNIL

-503 CGYVEECENCSIK
+503 CGYVEECDNCSIK
-516 MSYYKGVNKYKC
+516 MSYYKSVNRYKC

-576 ELSRNKDYFSKIY
+576 ELSRNKNYFSKIY

-676 NYDLFYEKEINSRK
+676 NYNLFYEKEINSRK
-690 IFSYPPF
+690 VFSYPPF

-705 SSEDEARLLEI
+705 SSEDEIRLLEL
-716 SKKFYDEIKSENIEL
+716 SKRFYDEIKSQDIEL

-764 FLKRKL
+764 FLKKKL
-770 NEFNDAKVRIV
+770 NEFNDTKVRII

>member
-1 MFAQVIVDVP
+1 MQYFDIYIDSMKGIYTYSDKNDEFEVGENVIVPFRNIKKSGFIIRKNLKENFEFKVLNISSK
-11 VKQVNRPFEYR
+11 VKNSLKLSDKQIKLIEWMVDYYLASYDSVMKAMIPKKIKISYNNVYSINLNKLDILSKNLNNEIIKYIFSLTTISYSTAKTKFKKSVVDSLINKNFLYKNENNIYVNIEKFYKLKEENKEIFEYFYKKT
-22 IPAIFEGKI
+22 IIKKEKFKKIDIKELEEKEILKI
-31 EVGMRV
+31 EVNINKKKEYI
-37 VVPFAGRSVQGFVV
+37 SD
-51 SIRPTSDFE
+51 SIEKVFKNKS
-60 GELKEIERL
+60 L
-69 MDLEPVL
+69 
-76 SKEMIEL
+76 
-83 GEYMSNHLFAFLI
+83 
-96 HCYQTML
+96 
-103 PAMLKTTT
+103 
-111 RKLENPQEQEEIFQ
+111 
-125 RIFNEQL
+125 
-132 EIEVTDEMPKEVL
+132 L
-145 SELLR
+145 SE
-150 LKQKGI
+150 
-156 VQTKTLVED
+156 
-165 RKQIKTE
+165 
-172 DWIVL
+172 
-177 SYLPEEY
+177 
-184 LEMMKQVP
+184 
-192 KNAAKQL
+192 KQL
-199 RFLEGLSSLENT
+199 TIKENIEKSNKKYFLL
-211 EISKAEFITR
+211 K
-221 FNVVQADVKKALEKG
+221 
-236 WILLEKRAVDRDPYA
+236 
-251 GRKIVHSKPFE
+251 
-262 LNEEQKQVFQQVLEE
+262 
-277 ESDETSHVYLLQGVT
+277 GVT

-352 KEWESIYTGEK
+352 KEWESIYTDEK

-430 YYAKTGI
+430 YYAKNGI
-437 YELLSLED
+437 YELLNLEN
-445 RYGNAQ
+445 RYGNAV
-451 MPDIQVVDMKQEDD
+451 MPDIQIVDMKQEND
-465 LFFSKALLEEIKNTL
+465 LFFSKVLLEEIKNTL

-503 CGYVEECENCSIK
+503 CGYVEECDNCSIK
-516 MSYYKGVNKYKC
+516 MSYYKSTNRYKC
-528 NYCGKQIHYTGKC
+528 NYCGKQVHYTGKC
-541 TKCGSTN
+541 SKCGSTN

-562 LKKYFDVPMIKVDS
+562 LKKYFDIPMIKVDS

-690 IFSYPPF
+690 VFSYPPF

-705 SSEDEARLLEI
+705 SSEDEERLLEV
-716 SKKFYDEIKSENIEL
+716 SKNFYDEIKSQDIEL

-764 FLKRKL
+764 FLKKKL
-770 NEFNDAKVRIV
+770 NEFNDTKVRII
-781 VDIDPINMM
+781 VDIDPVNLM

>member
-1 MFAQVIVDVP
+1 MQYFDIYIDSMKGIYTYSDKNDEFEVGENVIVPFRNIKKSGFIIRKNLKESFEFKVLNISSK
-11 VKQVNRPFEYR
+11 VKNSLKLSNEQIKLIEWMVDYYLASYDSVIKAMIPKKIKISYNNIYIINLDRLNILSEYLDNEIINHVFSLVTISYNTVKSKFKKSVIDSLINKNFLYKNENNIYVNIEKFYKLKEENKEIFEYFYKKT
-22 IPAIFEGKI
+22 IIKKEKLEEKFKKNDIKELEEKEILKI
-31 EVGMRV
+31 E
-37 VVPFAGRSVQGFVV
+37 ANINEKKEYV
-51 SIRPTSDFE
+51 SNNTEKVFE
-60 GELKEIERL
+60 NKSLL
-69 MDLEPVL
+69 
-76 SKEMIEL
+76 
-83 GEYMSNHLFAFLI
+83 
-96 HCYQTML
+96 
-103 PAMLKTTT
+103 
-111 RKLENPQEQEEIFQ
+111 
-125 RIFNEQL
+125 NE
-132 EIEVTDEMPKEVL
+132 
-145 SELLR
+145 
-150 LKQKGI
+150 
-156 VQTKTLVED
+156 
-165 RKQIKTE
+165 
-172 DWIVL
+172 
-177 SYLPEEY
+177 
-184 LEMMKQVP
+184 
-192 KNAAKQL
+192 KQL
-199 RFLEGLSSLENT
+199 AIKENIEKSIKKYFLL
-211 EISKAEFITR
+211 K
-221 FNVVQADVKKALEKG
+221 
-236 WILLEKRAVDRDPYA
+236 
-251 GRKIVHSKPFE
+251 
-262 LNEEQKQVFQQVLEE
+262 
-277 ESDETSHVYLLQGVT
+277 GVT

-316 LVPEISLTPQM
+316 LVPEISLTPQI

-503 CGYVEECENCSIK
+503 CGYVEECDNCSIK
-516 MSYYKGVNKYKC
+516 MSYYKSTNKYKC
-528 NYCGKQIHYTGKC
+528 NYCGKQIYYTGKC

-562 LKKYFDVPMIKVDS
+562 LKKYFDVPIIKADAD
-576 ELSRNKDYFSKIY
+576 LSKSKNYFQNLY
-589 KDFSDKKYSILIGTQ
+589 EDFLNKKYSILIGTQ
-604 IIAKGLHFPN
+604 IITKGLHFPD
-614 VTLVGVINSDIIL
+614 VTLVGVINSDTTL

-650 RGDKKGKVIIQTYEP
+650 RGLKKGKVIIQSFEP
-665 ENNVI
+665 ENTII
-670 KDSKEE
+670 KDSREE
-676 NYDLFYEKEINSRK
+676 NYGLFYEKEIKSRK

-697 SKILNIGF
+697 SKIINVGF
-705 SSEDEARLLEI
+705 SSEDEQRLWEI
-716 SKKFYDEIKSENIEL
+716 SNNILNQIKKENSELNL
-731 YGPMPSMVYKVQ
+731 YINGPLPSLVYKVK
-743 KRFRMNIFVKGSKK
+743 KRFRVNIFIKGKK
-757 KIDKFKL
+757 EDIEKIKTVL
-764 FLKRKL
+764 RKIIRVY
-770 NEFNDAKVRIV
+770 NDIKVRMV
-781 VDIDPINMM
+781 VDIDSINLM

>member
-1 MFAQVIVDVP
+1 MQYFDIYIDSMKGIYTYSDKNDEFEVGENVIVPFRNIKKSGFIIRKNLKESFEFKVLNISSK
-11 VKQVNRPFEYR
+11 VKNSLKLSDEQIKLIEWMVDYYLASYDSVMKAMIPKKIKISYNNVYSINLNKLDILNKNLNNEIIKYIFSLTTISYSTAKTKFKKSVVDSLIEKNFLYKNENNIYVNIEKFYKLKEENKEIFEYFYKKT
-22 IPAIFEGKI
+22 IIKKEKLEEKFKKNDIKELEEKEILKI
-31 EVGMRV
+31 E
-37 VVPFAGRSVQGFVV
+37 ANINEKKEYV
-51 SIRPTSDFE
+51 SNNTEKVFE
-60 GELKEIERL
+60 NKSLL
-69 MDLEPVL
+69 
-76 SKEMIEL
+76 
-83 GEYMSNHLFAFLI
+83 
-96 HCYQTML
+96 
-103 PAMLKTTT
+103 
-111 RKLENPQEQEEIFQ
+111 
-125 RIFNEQL
+125 NE
-132 EIEVTDEMPKEVL
+132 
-145 SELLR
+145 
-150 LKQKGI
+150 
-156 VQTKTLVED
+156 
-165 RKQIKTE
+165 
-172 DWIVL
+172 
-177 SYLPEEY
+177 
-184 LEMMKQVP
+184 
-192 KNAAKQL
+192 KQL
-199 RFLEGLSSLENT
+199 AIKENIEKSIKKYFLL
-211 EISKAEFITR
+211 K
-221 FNVVQADVKKALEKG
+221 
-236 WILLEKRAVDRDPYA
+236 
-251 GRKIVHSKPFE
+251 
-262 LNEEQKQVFQQVLEE
+262 
-277 ESDETSHVYLLQGVT
+277 GVT

-430 YYAKTGI
+430 YYAKNGI
-437 YELLSLED
+437 YELLNLEN
-445 RYGNAQ
+445 RYGNAV
-451 MPDIQVVDMKQEDD
+451 MPDIQIVDMKQEND
-465 LFFSKALLEEIKNTL
+465 LFFSKVLLEEIKNTL

-503 CGYVEECENCSIK
+503 CGYVEECDNCSIK
-516 MSYYKGVNKYKC
+516 MSYYKSTNRYKC
-528 NYCGKQIHYTGKC
+528 NYCGKQVHYTGKC
-541 TKCGSTN
+541 SKCGSTN

-562 LKKYFDVPMIKVDS
+562 LKKYFDIPMIKVDS

-641 LTQVSGRAG
+641 LTQVSGRSG

-676 NYDLFYEKEINSRK
+676 NYELFYEKEINSRK

-705 SSEDEARLLEI
+705 SSEDEERLLEV
-716 SKKFYDEIKSENIEL
+716 SKNFYDEIKSQDIEL

-743 KRFRMNIFVKGSKK
+743 KRYRMNIFAKGSKK
-757 KIDKFKL
+757 KIDNFKR
-764 FLKRKL
+764 FLKKKL
-770 NEFNDAKVRIV
+770 NEFNDTKVRII
-781 VDIDPINMM
+781 VDIDPVNLM

>member
-1 MFAQVIVDVP
+1 MQYFDIYIDSMKGIYTYSDKNDEFEVGENVIVPFRNTKKSGFIIRKNLKESFEFKVLNISSKVKNSLKLSNEQIKLIEWMADYYLSSYDSIIKAMIPKKIKISYNNIYSINLDKFDVLDKYLNNDIIKYLFSLTIISYSTAKTKFKKSIIDSLVDKNILYKDENNIFINP
-11 VKQVNRPFEYR
+11 EKILDLKNENKKIFEYFYKKTIIKKEKLEEKFKKIDIR
-22 IPAIFEGKI
+22 ELEEKEILKI
-31 EVGMRV
+31 EANISEKKEYIPDNIEKV
-37 VVPFAGRSVQGFVV
+37 FENRS
-51 SIRPTSDFE
+51 
-60 GELKEIERL
+60 LL
-69 MDLEPVL
+69 
-76 SKEMIEL
+76 
-83 GEYMSNHLFAFLI
+83 
-96 HCYQTML
+96 
-103 PAMLKTTT
+103 
-111 RKLENPQEQEEIFQ
+111 
-125 RIFNEQL
+125 NE
-132 EIEVTDEMPKEVL
+132 
-145 SELLR
+145 
-150 LKQKGI
+150 
-156 VQTKTLVED
+156 
-165 RKQIKTE
+165 
-172 DWIVL
+172 
-177 SYLPEEY
+177 
-184 LEMMKQVP
+184 
-192 KNAAKQL
+192 KQL
-199 RFLEGLSSLENT
+199 TIKEYIEKSEKKYFLL
-211 EISKAEFITR
+211 K
-221 FNVVQADVKKALEKG
+221 
-236 WILLEKRAVDRDPYA
+236 
-251 GRKIVHSKPFE
+251 
-262 LNEEQKQVFQQVLEE
+262 
-277 ESDETSHVYLLQGVT
+277 GVT

-327 VERFQSEFKNNIAI
+327 VKRFQTEFKNNIAI

-352 KEWESIYTGEK
+352 KEWENIYTGVK

-381 YIILDEEHEATYKQ
+381 YIILDEEHEVTYKQ

-445 RYGNAQ
+445 RYGNAE
-451 MPDIQVVDMKQEDD
+451 MPDIQVVDMKKEED
-465 LFFSKALLEEIKNTL
+465 LFFSKSLLEEIKNTL

-503 CGYVEECENCSIK
+503 CGYVEECDNCSIK
-516 MSYYKGVNKYKC
+516 MSYYKSTNKYKC

-690 IFSYPPF
+690 VFSYPPF

-705 SSEDEARLLEI
+705 SSEDEARLLDI

-764 FLKRKL
+764 FLKKKL
-770 NEFNDAKVRIV
+770 NEFNDTKVRIV

>member
-1 MFAQVIVDVP
+1 MQYFDIYIDSMKGIYTYSDKNDEFEVGENVIVPFRNIKKSGFIIRKNLKESFNFKVLNISSK
-11 VKQVNRPFEYR
+11 VKNSLKLSNEQIKLIEWMVDYYLASYDSVIKAMIPKKIKISYNNIYIINLDRLNILSEYLDNEIINHIFSLATISYSTAKSKFKKSVIDNLIEKKILFKDENNICINLENFYKLKEENKEIFEYFYKKT
-22 IPAIFEGKI
+22 IIKKEKLEEKFKKNDIKELEEKEILKI
-31 EVGMRV
+31 E
-37 VVPFAGRSVQGFVV
+37 ANINEKKEYV
-51 SIRPTSDFE
+51 SNNTEKVFE
-60 GELKEIERL
+60 NK
-69 MDLEPVL
+69 
-76 SKEMIEL
+76 S
-83 GEYMSNHLFAFLI
+83 
-96 HCYQTML
+96 
-103 PAMLKTTT
+103 
-111 RKLENPQEQEEIFQ
+111 
-125 RIFNEQL
+125 
-132 EIEVTDEMPKEVL
+132 
-145 SELLR
+145 LLN
-150 LKQKGI
+150 K
-156 VQTKTLVED
+156 
-165 RKQIKTE
+165 
-172 DWIVL
+172 
-177 SYLPEEY
+177 
-184 LEMMKQVP
+184 
-192 KNAAKQL
+192 KQL
-199 RFLEGLSSLENT
+199 AIKENIEKSIKKYFLL
-211 EISKAEFITR
+211 K
-221 FNVVQADVKKALEKG
+221 
-236 WILLEKRAVDRDPYA
+236 
-251 GRKIVHSKPFE
+251 
-262 LNEEQKQVFQQVLEE
+262 
-277 ESDETSHVYLLQGVT
+277 GVT

-503 CGYVEECENCSIK
+503 CGYVEECDNCSIK
-516 MSYYKGVNKYKC
+516 MSYYKSTNKYKC
-528 NYCGKQIHYTGKC
+528 NYCGKQIYYTGKC

-676 NYDLFYEKEINSRK
+676 NYDLFYEKEISSRK
-690 IFSYPPF
+690 VFSYPPF

-705 SSEDEARLLEI
+705 SSEDEARLLDI

-743 KRFRMNIFVKGSKK
+743 KRFRMNIFAKGSKK

-770 NEFNDAKVRIV
+770 NEFNDTKVRIV

>member
-1 MFAQVIVDVP
+1 MQYFDIYIDSMKGIYTYSDKNDEFEVGENVIVPFRNIKKSGFIIRKNLKESFEFKVLSISSK
-11 VKQVNRPFEYR
+11 VKNSLKLSDEQIKLIEWMVDYYLASYDSVMKAMIPKKIKISYNNVYSINLNKLDILNKNLNNEIIKYIFSLTTISYSTAKTKFKKSVVDSLIEKNFLYKNENNIYVNIEKFYKLKEENKEIFEYFYKKT
-22 IPAIFEGKI
+22 IIKKEKLEEKFKKNDIKELEEKEILKI
-31 EVGMRV
+31 E
-37 VVPFAGRSVQGFVV
+37 ANINEKKEYV
-51 SIRPTSDFE
+51 SNNTEKVFE
-60 GELKEIERL
+60 NKSLL
-69 MDLEPVL
+69 
-76 SKEMIEL
+76 
-83 GEYMSNHLFAFLI
+83 
-96 HCYQTML
+96 
-103 PAMLKTTT
+103 
-111 RKLENPQEQEEIFQ
+111 
-125 RIFNEQL
+125 NE
-132 EIEVTDEMPKEVL
+132 
-145 SELLR
+145 
-150 LKQKGI
+150 
-156 VQTKTLVED
+156 
-165 RKQIKTE
+165 
-172 DWIVL
+172 
-177 SYLPEEY
+177 
-184 LEMMKQVP
+184 
-192 KNAAKQL
+192 KQL
-199 RFLEGLSSLENT
+199 AIKENIEKSIKKYFLL
-211 EISKAEFITR
+211 K
-221 FNVVQADVKKALEKG
+221 
-236 WILLEKRAVDRDPYA
+236 
-251 GRKIVHSKPFE
+251 
-262 LNEEQKQVFQQVLEE
+262 
-277 ESDETSHVYLLQGVT
+277 GVT

-327 VERFQSEFKNNIAI
+327 VERFQTEFKNNIAI
-341 LHSSLSDIERA
+341 LHSSLSNIERA

-437 YELLSLED
+437 YELLNLEN
-445 RYGNAQ
+445 RYGNAV
-451 MPDIQVVDMKQEDD
+451 MPDIQIVDMKQEND
-465 LFFSKALLEEIKNTL
+465 LFFSKVLLEEIKNTL

-503 CGYVEECENCSIK
+503 CGYVEECDNCSIK
-516 MSYYKGVNKYKC
+516 MSYYKSTNRYKC
-528 NYCGKQIHYTGKC
+528 NYCGKQVHYTGKC
-541 TKCGSTN
+541 SKCGSTN

-562 LKKYFDVPMIKVDS
+562 LKKYFDVSMIKVDS

-641 LTQVSGRAG
+641 LTQVSGRSG

-676 NYDLFYEKEINSRK
+676 NYELFYEKEINSRK

-705 SSEDEARLLEI
+705 SSEDEERLLEV
-716 SKKFYDEIKSENIEL
+716 SKNFYDDIKSQDIEL

-743 KRFRMNIFVKGSKK
+743 KRYRMNIFAKGSKK
-757 KIDKFKL
+757 KIDNFKK
-764 FLKRKL
+764 FLKKKL
-770 NEFNDAKVRIV
+770 NEFNDTKVRIV
-781 VDIDPINMM
+781 IDIDPVNLM

>member
-1 MFAQVIVDVP
+1 MQYFDIYIDSMKGIYTYSDKNDEFEVGENVIVPFRNIKKSGFIIRKNLKEHFEFKVLNISSK
-11 VKQVNRPFEYR
+11 VKNSLKLSNEQIKLIEWMVDYYLASYDSVIKAMIPKKIKISYNNIYIINLDRLNILSEYLDNEIINHVFSLVTISYNTVKSKFKKSVIDSLISKNFLYKNENNIYVNIEKFYKLKEENKEIFEYFYKKT
-22 IPAIFEGKI
+22 IIKKEKLEEKFKKNDIKELEEKEILKI
-31 EVGMRV
+31 E
-37 VVPFAGRSVQGFVV
+37 ANINEKKEYV
-51 SIRPTSDFE
+51 SNNTEKVFE
-60 GELKEIERL
+60 NKSLL
-69 MDLEPVL
+69 
-76 SKEMIEL
+76 
-83 GEYMSNHLFAFLI
+83 
-96 HCYQTML
+96 
-103 PAMLKTTT
+103 
-111 RKLENPQEQEEIFQ
+111 
-125 RIFNEQL
+125 NE
-132 EIEVTDEMPKEVL
+132 
-145 SELLR
+145 
-150 LKQKGI
+150 
-156 VQTKTLVED
+156 
-165 RKQIKTE
+165 
-172 DWIVL
+172 
-177 SYLPEEY
+177 
-184 LEMMKQVP
+184 
-192 KNAAKQL
+192 KQL
-199 RFLEGLSSLENT
+199 AIKENIEKSIKKYFLL
-211 EISKAEFITR
+211 K
-221 FNVVQADVKKALEKG
+221 
-236 WILLEKRAVDRDPYA
+236 
-251 GRKIVHSKPFE
+251 
-262 LNEEQKQVFQQVLEE
+262 
-277 ESDETSHVYLLQGVT
+277 GVT

-480 LKNEQVILLL
+480 LKDEQVILLL

-503 CGYVEECENCSIK
+503 CGYVEECDNCSIK
-516 MSYYKGVNKYKC
+516 MSYYKSTNKYKC
-528 NYCGKQIHYTGKC
+528 NYCGKQIYYTGKC

-676 NYDLFYEKEINSRK
+676 NYDLFYEKEISSRK
-690 IFSYPPF
+690 VFSYPPF

-705 SSEDEARLLEI
+705 SSEDEARLLDI

-743 KRFRMNIFVKGSKK
+743 KRFRMNIFAKGSKK

-770 NEFNDAKVRIV
+770 NEFNDTKVRIV

>member
-1 MFAQVIVDVP
+1 MQYFDIYIDSMKGIYTYSDKNDEFEVGENVIVPFRNIKKSGFIIRKNLKENFDFKVLNISSK
-11 VKQVNRPFEYR
+11 VKNSLKLSNEQIKLIEWMTDYYLASYDSVIKAM
-22 IPAIFEGKI
+22 IPKKI
-31 EVGMRV
+31 KISYSNVYIINLNKLNILSQYLDNDIIKYMISLTTISYSTAKTK
-37 VVPFAGRSVQGFVV
+37 FKKFVV
-51 SIRPTSDFE
+51 DNLINKCFLYKNDNNIYINMEKFS
-60 GELKEIERL
+60 ELKEEN
-69 MDLEPVL
+69 
-76 SKEMIEL
+76 KEIF
-83 GEYMSNHLFAFLI
+83 GYF
-96 HCYQTML
+96 YK
-103 PAMLKTTT
+103 KTIVKKE
-111 RKLENPQEQEEIFQ
+111 KLEENFKKFDIRELEEKEILK
-125 RIFNEQL
+125 IEANINEK
-132 EIEVTDEMPKEVL
+132 KEYISDSVEKVFENK
-145 SELLR
+145 SLLN
-150 LKQKGI
+150 K
-156 VQTKTLVED
+156 
-165 RKQIKTE
+165 
-172 DWIVL
+172 
-177 SYLPEEY
+177 
-184 LEMMKQVP
+184 
-192 KNAAKQL
+192 KQL
-199 RFLEGLSSLENT
+199 AIKENIENSDKKYFLL
-211 EISKAEFITR
+211 K
-221 FNVVQADVKKALEKG
+221 
-236 WILLEKRAVDRDPYA
+236 
-251 GRKIVHSKPFE
+251 
-262 LNEEQKQVFQQVLEE
+262 
-277 ESDETSHVYLLQGVT
+277 GVT

-402 AKYVAIKRCLDE
+402 TKYVAIKRCLDE
-414 DAKLILGSATP
+414 GAKLILGSATP

-445 RYGNAQ
+445 RYGNAE

-465 LFFSKALLEEIKNTL
+465 LFFSKILLEEIKNTL

-503 CGYVEECENCSIK
+503 CGYVEECDNCSIK
-516 MSYYKGVNKYKC
+516 MSYYKSTNKYKC

-562 LKKYFDVPMIKVDS
+562 LKKYFDVPIIKVDS

-650 RGDKKGKVIIQTYEP
+650 RGNKKGKVIIQTYEP
-665 ENNVI
+665 ENNII

-676 NYDLFYEKEINSRK
+676 NYDLFYEKEISSRK
-690 IFSYPPF
+690 VFSYPPF

-705 SSEDEARLLEI
+705 SSEDEERLLEI
-716 SKKFYDEIKSENIEL
+716 SKKFYDEIKSQDIEL

-764 FLKRKL
+764 FLKKKL
-770 NEFNDAKVRIV
+770 NEFNDTKVRIV

>member
-1 MFAQVIVDVP
+1 MQYFDIYIDSMKGIYTYSDKNDEYEVGENVIVPFRNIKKSGFIIRKNLKESFDFKVLNISSK
-11 VKQVNRPFEYR
+11 VKNSLKLSYEQIKLIDWMTDYYLASYDSVIKAM
-22 IPAIFEGKI
+22 IPKKI
-31 EVGMRV
+31 KISYNNVYIINLNKLNILSQYLDNDIIKYMISLTTISYSTAKTK
-37 VVPFAGRSVQGFVV
+37 FKKSVIDNLINKGFLYKNDNN
-51 SIRPTSDFE
+51 IYINIEKFL
-60 GELKEIERL
+60 ELKEENKEIFEYFYKKTIVKKEKLEENFKRFDIR
-69 MDLEPVL
+69 DLEE
-76 SKEMIEL
+76 KEILKIEANINEKK
-83 GEYMSNHLFAFLI
+83 EYILDNTEKVF
-96 HCYQTML
+96 
-103 PAMLKTTT
+103 
-111 RKLENPQEQEEIFQ
+111 ENKSLL
-125 RIFNEQL
+125 NE
-132 EIEVTDEMPKEVL
+132 
-145 SELLR
+145 
-150 LKQKGI
+150 
-156 VQTKTLVED
+156 
-165 RKQIKTE
+165 
-172 DWIVL
+172 
-177 SYLPEEY
+177 
-184 LEMMKQVP
+184 
-192 KNAAKQL
+192 KQL
-199 RFLEGLSSLENT
+199 AIKENIENSNKKYFLL
-211 EISKAEFITR
+211 K
-221 FNVVQADVKKALEKG
+221 
-236 WILLEKRAVDRDPYA
+236 
-251 GRKIVHSKPFE
+251 
-262 LNEEQKQVFQQVLEE
+262 
-277 ESDETSHVYLLQGVT
+277 GVT

-402 AKYVAIKRCLDE
+402 TKYVAIKRCLDE
-414 DAKLILGSATP
+414 GAKLILGSATP

-430 YYAKTGI
+430 YYAQTGI

-445 RYGNAQ
+445 RYGNAE
-451 MPDIQVVDMKQEDD
+451 MPDIQVIDMKQEND
-465 LFFSKALLEEIKNTL
+465 LFFSKVLLEEIKNTL

-503 CGYVEECENCSIK
+503 CGYVEECDNCSIK
-516 MSYYKGVNKYKC
+516 MSYYKSINKYKC
-528 NYCGKQIHYTGKC
+528 NYCGKQIYYTGKC

-676 NYDLFYEKEINSRK
+676 NYDLFYEKEISSRK
-690 IFSYPPF
+690 VFSYPPF

-705 SSEDEARLLEI
+705 SSEDEARLLDI
-716 SKKFYDEIKSENIEL
+716 SKKFYDEIKSQDIEL

-743 KRFRMNIFVKGSKK
+743 KRFRMNVFVKGSKK

-764 FLKRKL
+764 FLKKKL
-770 NEFNDAKVRIV
+770 NEFNDTKVRIV

>member
-1 MFAQVIVDVP
+1 MQYFDIYIDSMKGIYTYSDKNDEFEIGENVIV
-11 VKQVNRPFEYR
+11 PFR
-22 IPAIFEGKI
+22 NIKK
-31 EVGMRV
+31 
-37 VVPFAGRSVQGFVV
+37 SGFI
-51 SIRPTSDFE
+51 IRKN
-60 GELKEIERL
+60 LKENFNFK
-69 MDLEPVL
+69 VL
-76 SKEMIEL
+76 NISSKVKN
-83 GEYMSNHLFAFLI
+83 S
-96 HCYQTML
+96 
-103 PAMLKTTT
+103 LK
-111 RKLENPQEQEEIFQ
+111 
-125 RIFNEQL
+125 
-132 EIEVTDEMPKEVL
+132 
-145 SELLR
+145 LLN
-150 LKQKGI
+150 
-156 VQTKTLVED
+156 
-165 RKQIKTE
+165 KQIKLIE
-172 DWIVL
+172 WMVDYYLASYDSVIKAMIPKKIKISYNNIYIINLDRLNIL
-177 SYLPEEY
+177 SEY
-184 LEMMKQVP
+184 LDNEIINHVFSLVTISYNTIKSKFKKSVIDSLIN
-192 KNAAKQL
+192 KNFLYKNENNIYVNIEKFYKLKEENKEIFEYFYKKTIIKKEKLEEKFKKNDIKELEEKEILKIEANINEKKEYVSNNTEKVFENKSLLNEKQL
-199 RFLEGLSSLENT
+199 AIKENIEKSIKKYFLL
-211 EISKAEFITR
+211 K
-221 FNVVQADVKKALEKG
+221 
-236 WILLEKRAVDRDPYA
+236 
-251 GRKIVHSKPFE
+251 
-262 LNEEQKQVFQQVLEE
+262 
-277 ESDETSHVYLLQGVT
+277 GVT

-503 CGYVEECENCSIK
+503 CGYVEECDNCSIK
-516 MSYYKGVNKYKC
+516 MSYYKSTNKYKC
-528 NYCGKQIHYTGKC
+528 NYCGKQIYYTGKC

-676 NYDLFYEKEINSRK
+676 NYDLFYEKEISSRK
-690 IFSYPPF
+690 VFSYPPF

-705 SSEDEARLLEI
+705 SSEDEARLLDI

-743 KRFRMNIFVKGSKK
+743 KRFRMNIFAKGSKK

-770 NEFNDAKVRIV
+770 NEFNDTKVRIV

>member
-1 MFAQVIVDVP
+1 MQYFDIYIDSMKGIYTYSDKNDEFEVGENVIVPFRNIKKSGFIIRKNLKESFNFKVLNISSK
-11 VKQVNRPFEYR
+11 VKNSLKLSNEQIKLIEWMVDYYLASYDSVIKAMIPKKIKISYNNIYIINLDRLNILSEYLDNEIINHIFSLATISYSTAKSKFKKSVIDNLIEKKILFKDENNICINLEKFYKLKEENKEIFEYFYKKT
-22 IPAIFEGKI
+22 IIKKEKLEEKFKKNDIKELEEKEILKI
-31 EVGMRV
+31 E
-37 VVPFAGRSVQGFVV
+37 ANINEKKEYV
-51 SIRPTSDFE
+51 SNNTEKVFE
-60 GELKEIERL
+60 NK
-69 MDLEPVL
+69 
-76 SKEMIEL
+76 S
-83 GEYMSNHLFAFLI
+83 
-96 HCYQTML
+96 
-103 PAMLKTTT
+103 
-111 RKLENPQEQEEIFQ
+111 
-125 RIFNEQL
+125 
-132 EIEVTDEMPKEVL
+132 
-145 SELLR
+145 LLN
-150 LKQKGI
+150 K
-156 VQTKTLVED
+156 
-165 RKQIKTE
+165 
-172 DWIVL
+172 
-177 SYLPEEY
+177 
-184 LEMMKQVP
+184 
-192 KNAAKQL
+192 KQL
-199 RFLEGLSSLENT
+199 AIKENIEKSIKKYFLL
-211 EISKAEFITR
+211 K
-221 FNVVQADVKKALEKG
+221 
-236 WILLEKRAVDRDPYA
+236 
-251 GRKIVHSKPFE
+251 
-262 LNEEQKQVFQQVLEE
+262 
-277 ESDETSHVYLLQGVT
+277 GVT

-503 CGYVEECENCSIK
+503 CGYVEECDNCSIK
-516 MSYYKGVNKYKC
+516 MSYYKSTNKYKC
-528 NYCGKQIHYTGKC
+528 NYCGKQIYYTGKC

-676 NYDLFYEKEINSRK
+676 NYDLFYEKEISSRK
-690 IFSYPPF
+690 VFSYPPF

-705 SSEDEARLLEI
+705 SSEDEARLLDI

-743 KRFRMNIFVKGSKK
+743 KRFRMNIFAKGSKK

-770 NEFNDAKVRIV
+770 NEFNDTKVRIV

>member
-1 MFAQVIVDVP
+1 MQYFDIYIDSMKGIYTYSDKNDEFEVGENVIVPFRNIKKSGFIIRKNLKEHFEFKVLNISSK
-11 VKQVNRPFEYR
+11 VKNSLKLSNEQIKLIEWMVDYYLASYDSVIKAMIPKKIKISYNNIYIINLDRLNILSEYLDNEIINHIFSLATISYSTAKSKFKKSVIDNLIEKKILFKDENNICINLEKFYKLKEENKEIFEYFYKKT
-22 IPAIFEGKI
+22 IIKKEKLEEKFKKNDIKELEEKEILKI
-31 EVGMRV
+31 E
-37 VVPFAGRSVQGFVV
+37 ANINEKKEYV
-51 SIRPTSDFE
+51 SNNTEKVFE
-60 GELKEIERL
+60 NK
-69 MDLEPVL
+69 
-76 SKEMIEL
+76 S
-83 GEYMSNHLFAFLI
+83 
-96 HCYQTML
+96 
-103 PAMLKTTT
+103 
-111 RKLENPQEQEEIFQ
+111 
-125 RIFNEQL
+125 
-132 EIEVTDEMPKEVL
+132 
-145 SELLR
+145 LLN
-150 LKQKGI
+150 K
-156 VQTKTLVED
+156 
-165 RKQIKTE
+165 
-172 DWIVL
+172 
-177 SYLPEEY
+177 
-184 LEMMKQVP
+184 
-192 KNAAKQL
+192 KQL
-199 RFLEGLSSLENT
+199 AIKENIEKSIKKYFLL
-211 EISKAEFITR
+211 K
-221 FNVVQADVKKALEKG
+221 
-236 WILLEKRAVDRDPYA
+236 
-251 GRKIVHSKPFE
+251 
-262 LNEEQKQVFQQVLEE
+262 
-277 ESDETSHVYLLQGVT
+277 GVT

-503 CGYVEECENCSIK
+503 CGYVEECDNCSIK
-516 MSYYKGVNKYKC
+516 MSYYKSTNKYKC
-528 NYCGKQIHYTGKC
+528 NYCGKQIYYTGKC

-676 NYDLFYEKEINSRK
+676 NYDLFYEKEISSRK
-690 IFSYPPF
+690 VFSYPPF

-705 SSEDEARLLEI
+705 SSEDEARLLDI

-743 KRFRMNIFVKGSKK
+743 KRFRMNIFAKGSKK

-770 NEFNDAKVRIV
+770 NEFNDTKVRIV

>member
-1 MFAQVIVDVP
+1 MQYFDIYIDSMKGIYTYSDKNDEFEIGENVIVPFRNIKKSGFIIRKNLKENFNFKVLNISSK
-11 VKQVNRPFEYR
+11 VKNSLKLSNEQIKLIEWMTDYYLASYDSVIKAMIPKKIKISYSNVYIINLNKLNILNQYLDNDIIKYIISLTTISYSTAKTKFKKSVIDSLINKNFLYKNENNIYVNIEKFYKLKEKNKEIFEYFYKKT
-22 IPAIFEGKI
+22 IIKKEKLEEKFKKNDIKELEEKEILKI
-31 EVGMRV
+31 E
-37 VVPFAGRSVQGFVV
+37 ANINEKKEYV
-51 SIRPTSDFE
+51 SNNTEKVFE
-60 GELKEIERL
+60 NKSLL
-69 MDLEPVL
+69 
-76 SKEMIEL
+76 
-83 GEYMSNHLFAFLI
+83 
-96 HCYQTML
+96 
-103 PAMLKTTT
+103 
-111 RKLENPQEQEEIFQ
+111 
-125 RIFNEQL
+125 NE
-132 EIEVTDEMPKEVL
+132 
-145 SELLR
+145 
-150 LKQKGI
+150 
-156 VQTKTLVED
+156 
-165 RKQIKTE
+165 
-172 DWIVL
+172 
-177 SYLPEEY
+177 
-184 LEMMKQVP
+184 
-192 KNAAKQL
+192 KQL
-199 RFLEGLSSLENT
+199 AIKENIEKSIKKYFLL
-211 EISKAEFITR
+211 K
-221 FNVVQADVKKALEKG
+221 
-236 WILLEKRAVDRDPYA
+236 
-251 GRKIVHSKPFE
+251 
-262 LNEEQKQVFQQVLEE
+262 
-277 ESDETSHVYLLQGVT
+277 GVT

-316 LVPEISLTPQM
+316 LVPEISLTPQI

-503 CGYVEECENCSIK
+503 CGYVEECDNCSIK
-516 MSYYKGVNKYKC
+516 MSYYKSTNKYKC
-528 NYCGKQIHYTGKC
+528 NYCGKQIYYTGKC

-562 LKKYFDVPMIKVDS
+562 LKKYFDVPIIKVDS
-576 ELSRNKDYFSKIY
+576 ELSRNKDYFSRIY

-676 NYDLFYEKEINSRK
+676 NYDLFYEKEISSRK
-690 IFSYPPF
+690 VFSYPPF

-705 SSEDEARLLEI
+705 SSEDEARLLDI

-743 KRFRMNIFVKGSKK
+743 KRFRMNIFAKGSKK

-770 NEFNDAKVRIV
+770 NEFNDTKVRIV

>member
-1 MFAQVIVDVP
+1 MQYFDIYIDSMKGIYTYSDKNDEFEVGENVIV
-11 VKQVNRPFEYR
+11 PFR
-22 IPAIFEGKI
+22 NIKK
-31 EVGMRV
+31 
-37 VVPFAGRSVQGFVV
+37 SGFI
-51 SIRPTSDFE
+51 IRKN
-60 GELKEIERL
+60 LKESFEFK
-69 MDLEPVL
+69 VL
-76 SKEMIEL
+76 NISSKVKN
-83 GEYMSNHLFAFLI
+83 S
-96 HCYQTML
+96 
-103 PAMLKTTT
+103 LK
-111 RKLENPQEQEEIFQ
+111 
-125 RIFNEQL
+125 
-132 EIEVTDEMPKEVL
+132 
-145 SELLR
+145 LLN
-150 LKQKGI
+150 
-156 VQTKTLVED
+156 
-165 RKQIKTE
+165 KQIKLIE
-172 DWIVL
+172 WMVDYYLASYDSVIKAMIPKKIKISYNNIYIINLDRLNIL
-177 SYLPEEY
+177 SEY
-184 LEMMKQVP
+184 LDNEIINHVFSLVTISYNTVKSKFKKSVIDSLIN
-192 KNAAKQL
+192 KNFLYKNENNIYVNIEKFYKLKEENKEIFEYFYKKTIIKKEKLEEKFKKNDIKELEEKEILKIEANINEKKEYVLNNTEKVFENKSLLNEKQL
-199 RFLEGLSSLENT
+199 AIKENIEKSIKKYFLL
-211 EISKAEFITR
+211 K
-221 FNVVQADVKKALEKG
+221 
-236 WILLEKRAVDRDPYA
+236 
-251 GRKIVHSKPFE
+251 
-262 LNEEQKQVFQQVLEE
+262 
-277 ESDETSHVYLLQGVT
+277 GVT

-503 CGYVEECENCSIK
+503 CGYVEECDNCSIK
-516 MSYYKGVNKYKC
+516 MSYYKSTNKYKC
-528 NYCGKQIHYTGKC
+528 NYCGKQIYYTGKC

-562 LKKYFDVPMIKVDS
+562 LKKYFDVPIIKVDS

-676 NYDLFYEKEINSRK
+676 NYDLFYEKEISSRK
-690 IFSYPPF
+690 VFSYPPF

-705 SSEDEARLLEI
+705 SSEDEARLLDI

-743 KRFRMNIFVKGSKK
+743 KRFRMNIFAKGSKK

-770 NEFNDAKVRIV
+770 NEFNDTKVRIV

>member
-1 MFAQVIVDVP
+1 MQYFDIYIDSMKGIYTYSDKNDEFEVGENVIVPFRNIKKSGFIIRKNLKENFNFKVLNISSK
-11 VKQVNRPFEYR
+11 VKNSLKLSNEQIKLIEWMVDYYLASYDSVIKAMIPKKIKISYNNIYIINLDRLNILSEYLDNEIINHVFSLVTISYNTVKSKFKKSVIDSLISKNFLYKNENNIYVNIEKFYKLKEENKEIFEYFYKKT
-22 IPAIFEGKI
+22 IIKKEKLEEKFKKNDIKELEEKEILKI
-31 EVGMRV
+31 E
-37 VVPFAGRSVQGFVV
+37 ANINEKKEYV
-51 SIRPTSDFE
+51 SNNTEKVFE
-60 GELKEIERL
+60 NKSLL
-69 MDLEPVL
+69 
-76 SKEMIEL
+76 
-83 GEYMSNHLFAFLI
+83 
-96 HCYQTML
+96 
-103 PAMLKTTT
+103 
-111 RKLENPQEQEEIFQ
+111 
-125 RIFNEQL
+125 NE
-132 EIEVTDEMPKEVL
+132 
-145 SELLR
+145 
-150 LKQKGI
+150 
-156 VQTKTLVED
+156 
-165 RKQIKTE
+165 
-172 DWIVL
+172 
-177 SYLPEEY
+177 
-184 LEMMKQVP
+184 
-192 KNAAKQL
+192 KQL
-199 RFLEGLSSLENT
+199 AIKENIEKSIKKYFLL
-211 EISKAEFITR
+211 K
-221 FNVVQADVKKALEKG
+221 
-236 WILLEKRAVDRDPYA
+236 
-251 GRKIVHSKPFE
+251 
-262 LNEEQKQVFQQVLEE
+262 
-277 ESDETSHVYLLQGVT
+277 GVT

-352 KEWESIYTGEK
+352 KEWESIYSGEK

-503 CGYVEECENCSIK
+503 CGYVEECDNCSIK
-516 MSYYKGVNKYKC
+516 MSYYKSTNKYKC
-528 NYCGKQIHYTGKC
+528 NYCGKQIYYTGKC

-562 LKKYFDVPMIKVDS
+562 LKKYFDVPIIKVDS

-676 NYDLFYEKEINSRK
+676 NYDLFYEKEISSRK
-690 IFSYPPF
+690 VFSYPPF

-705 SSEDEARLLEI
+705 SSEDEARLLDI
-716 SKKFYDEIKSENIEL
+716 SKKFYDEIKSQDIEL

-743 KRFRMNIFVKGSKK
+743 KRFRMNIFAKGSKK
-757 KIDKFKL
+757 KIDRFKL

-770 NEFNDAKVRIV
+770 NEFNDTKVRIV

>member
-1 MFAQVIVDVP
+1 MQYFDIYIDSMKGIYTYSDKNDEFEIGENVIV
-11 VKQVNRPFEYR
+11 PFR
-22 IPAIFEGKI
+22 NIKK
-31 EVGMRV
+31 
-37 VVPFAGRSVQGFVV
+37 SGFI
-51 SIRPTSDFE
+51 IRKN
-60 GELKEIERL
+60 LKENFNFK
-69 MDLEPVL
+69 VL
-76 SKEMIEL
+76 NISSKVKN
-83 GEYMSNHLFAFLI
+83 S
-96 HCYQTML
+96 
-103 PAMLKTTT
+103 LK
-111 RKLENPQEQEEIFQ
+111 
-125 RIFNEQL
+125 
-132 EIEVTDEMPKEVL
+132 
-145 SELLR
+145 LLN
-150 LKQKGI
+150 
-156 VQTKTLVED
+156 
-165 RKQIKTE
+165 KQIKLIE
-172 DWIVL
+172 WMVDYYLASYDSVIKAMIPKKIKISYNNIYIINLDRLNIL
-177 SYLPEEY
+177 SEY
-184 LEMMKQVP
+184 LDNEIINHVFSLVTISYNTVKSKFKKPVIDSLIN
-192 KNAAKQL
+192 KNFLYKNENNIYINIEKFYKLKEENKEIFEYFYKKTIIKKEKLEEKFKKNDIKELEEKEILKIEANINEKKEYVSNNTEKVFENKSLLNKKQL
-199 RFLEGLSSLENT
+199 AIKENIEKSIKKYFLL
-211 EISKAEFITR
+211 K
-221 FNVVQADVKKALEKG
+221 
-236 WILLEKRAVDRDPYA
+236 
-251 GRKIVHSKPFE
+251 
-262 LNEEQKQVFQQVLEE
+262 
-277 ESDETSHVYLLQGVT
+277 GVT

-503 CGYVEECENCSIK
+503 CGYVEECDNCSIK
-516 MSYYKGVNKYKC
+516 MSYYKSTNKYKC
-528 NYCGKQIHYTGKC
+528 NYCGKQIYYTGKC

-665 ENNVI
+665 ENNII

-690 IFSYPPF
+690 VFSYPPF

-705 SSEDEARLLEI
+705 SSEDEARLLDI

-743 KRFRMNIFVKGSKK
+743 KRFRMNIFAKGSKK

-764 FLKRKL
+764 FLKKKL
-770 NEFNDAKVRIV
+770 NEFNDTKVRIV

>member
-1 MFAQVIVDVP
+1 MQYFDIYIDSVKGIYTYSDKNDEFEVGENVIVPFRNIKKSGFIIRKNFKESFDFKVLNISSK
-11 VKQVNRPFEYR
+11 VKNSLKLSNEQIKLIEWMADYYLSSYDSIIKAMIPKKIKISYNNVYIINLNKLNILSQYLDNDIIKYMISLTTISYSTAKAKFKKSIIDNFISRGFLYKDENNISINIENFYKLKKENKEVFEYFYKKTIVKKEKLEENFKKFDIR
-22 IPAIFEGKI
+22 ELEEKKILKI
-31 EVGMRV
+31 E
-37 VVPFAGRSVQGFVV
+37 AN
-51 SIRPTSDFE
+51 INEKKEYISDNTEKVFE
-60 GELKEIERL
+60 NK
-69 MDLEPVL
+69 
-76 SKEMIEL
+76 S
-83 GEYMSNHLFAFLI
+83 
-96 HCYQTML
+96 
-103 PAMLKTTT
+103 
-111 RKLENPQEQEEIFQ
+111 
-125 RIFNEQL
+125 
-132 EIEVTDEMPKEVL
+132 
-145 SELLR
+145 LLN
-150 LKQKGI
+150 K
-156 VQTKTLVED
+156 
-165 RKQIKTE
+165 
-172 DWIVL
+172 
-177 SYLPEEY
+177 
-184 LEMMKQVP
+184 
-192 KNAAKQL
+192 KQL
-199 RFLEGLSSLENT
+199 AIKENIENSDKKYFLL
-211 EISKAEFITR
+211 K
-221 FNVVQADVKKALEKG
+221 
-236 WILLEKRAVDRDPYA
+236 
-251 GRKIVHSKPFE
+251 
-262 LNEEQKQVFQQVLEE
+262 
-277 ESDETSHVYLLQGVT
+277 GVT

-352 KEWESIYTGEK
+352 KEWESIYTGVK

-381 YIILDEEHEATYKQ
+381 YIILDEEHEVTYKQ

-445 RYGNAQ
+445 RYGNAE
-451 MPDIQVVDMKQEDD
+451 MPDIQVVDMKKEED
-465 LFFSKALLEEIKNTL
+465 LFFSKTLLEEIKNTL

-503 CGYVEECENCSIK
+503 CGYVEECNDCSIK
-516 MSYYKGVNKYKC
+516 MSYYKSVNKYKC

-676 NYDLFYEKEINSRK
+676 NYNLFYEKEISSRK
-690 IFSYPPF
+690 VFSYPPF

-705 SSEDEARLLEI
+705 SSEDEAKVLEI
-716 SKKFYDEIKSENIEL
+716 ARKFYDEIKSQDIEL

-764 FLKRKL
+764 FLKKKL
-770 NEFNDAKVRIV
+770 NEFNDTKVRIV

>member
-1 MFAQVIVDVP
+1 MQYFDIYIDSMKGIYTYSDKNDEFEVGENVIVPFRNIKKSGFIIRKNLKENFEFKVLNISSK
-11 VKQVNRPFEYR
+11 VKNSLKLSDEQIKLIEWIVDYYLASYDSVMKAMIPKKIKISYSNIYSINLGNFGILNEYLDNDIIKYIFSLTTISYSTAKTKFKKSVVDSLINKNFLYKNENNIYVNIEKFYKLKEENKEIFEYFYKKTIIKKEKLEKKFKR
-22 IPAIFEGKI
+22 NNIKELEEKEILKI
-31 EVGMRV
+31 EVN
-37 VVPFAGRSVQGFVV
+37 
-51 SIRPTSDFE
+51 INKKKEYISDN
-60 GELKEIERL
+60 IEK
-69 MDLEPVL
+69 V
-76 SKEMIEL
+76 
-83 GEYMSNHLFAFLI
+83 F
-96 HCYQTML
+96 
-103 PAMLKTTT
+103 
-111 RKLENPQEQEEIFQ
+111 
-125 RIFNEQL
+125 
-132 EIEVTDEMPKEVL
+132 
-145 SELLR
+145 
-150 LKQKGI
+150 
-156 VQTKTLVED
+156 
-165 RKQIKTE
+165 
-172 DWIVL
+172 
-177 SYLPEEY
+177 
-184 LEMMKQVP
+184 
-192 KNAAKQL
+192 KNK
-199 RFLEGLSSLENT
+199 SL
-211 EISKAEFITR
+211 
-221 FNVVQADVKKALEKG
+221 
-236 WILLEKRAVDRDPYA
+236 
-251 GRKIVHSKPFE
+251 
-262 LNEEQKQVFQQVLEE
+262 LNEKQSTIKENIEKSNKKYF
-277 ESDETSHVYLLQGVT
+277 LLKGVT

-327 VERFQSEFKNNIAI
+327 VERFQTEFKNNIAI

-437 YELLSLED
+437 YELLNLEN
-445 RYGNAQ
+445 RYGNAV
-451 MPDIQVVDMKQEDD
+451 MPDIQIVDMKQENN
-465 LFFSKALLEEIKNTL
+465 LFFSKLLLEEIKNTL

-503 CGYVEECENCSIK
+503 CGYVEECDNCSIK
-516 MSYYKGVNKYKC
+516 MSYYKSTNRYKC
-528 NYCGKQIHYTGKC
+528 NYCGKQVHYTGKC
-541 TKCGSTN
+541 SKCGSIN

-562 LKKYFDVPMIKVDS
+562 LKKYFDVSMIKVDS

-676 NYDLFYEKEINSRK
+676 NYELFYEKEINSRK

-705 SSEDEARLLEI
+705 SSEDEERLLEV
-716 SKKFYDEIKSENIEL
+716 SKNFYDDIKSQDIEL
-731 YGPMPSMVYKVQ
+731 YGPMPSIVYKVQ
-743 KRFRMNIFVKGSKK
+743 KRYRMNIFAKGSKK
-757 KIDKFKL
+757 KIDNFKK
-764 FLKRKL
+764 FLKKKL
-770 NEFNDAKVRIV
+770 NKFNDTKVRIV
-781 VDIDPINMM
+781 IDIDPVNLM

>member
-1 MFAQVIVDVP
+1 MQYFDIYIDSMKGIYTYSDKNDEFEVGENVIIPFRNTKKSGFIIRKNLKESFEFKVLNISSKVKNSLKLSNEQIKLIEWMADYYLSSYDSIIKAMIPKKIKISYNNIYSINLDKLDVLDKYLNNDIIKYLFSLTIISYSTAKTKFKKSIIDSLVDKNVLYKNENNIFINP
-11 VKQVNRPFEYR
+11 EKILDLKNENKKIFEYFYKKTIIKKEKLKEKFKKFDIR
-22 IPAIFEGKI
+22 ELEEKEILKI
-31 EVGMRV
+31 EANISEKKEYIPDNTEKV
-37 VVPFAGRSVQGFVV
+37 FENRS
-51 SIRPTSDFE
+51 
-60 GELKEIERL
+60 LL
-69 MDLEPVL
+69 
-76 SKEMIEL
+76 
-83 GEYMSNHLFAFLI
+83 
-96 HCYQTML
+96 
-103 PAMLKTTT
+103 
-111 RKLENPQEQEEIFQ
+111 
-125 RIFNEQL
+125 NE
-132 EIEVTDEMPKEVL
+132 
-145 SELLR
+145 
-150 LKQKGI
+150 
-156 VQTKTLVED
+156 
-165 RKQIKTE
+165 
-172 DWIVL
+172 
-177 SYLPEEY
+177 
-184 LEMMKQVP
+184 
-192 KNAAKQL
+192 KQL
-199 RFLEGLSSLENT
+199 TIKEYIEKSEKKYFLL
-211 EISKAEFITR
+211 K
-221 FNVVQADVKKALEKG
+221 
-236 WILLEKRAVDRDPYA
+236 
-251 GRKIVHSKPFE
+251 
-262 LNEEQKQVFQQVLEE
+262 
-277 ESDETSHVYLLQGVT
+277 GVT

-327 VERFQSEFKNNIAI
+327 VERFQTEFKNNIAI

-503 CGYVEECENCSIK
+503 CGYVEECDNCSIK
-516 MSYYKGVNKYKC
+516 MSYYKSTNKYKC
-528 NYCGKQIHYTGKC
+528 NYCGKQIYYTGKC

-676 NYDLFYEKEINSRK
+676 NYDLFYEKEISSRK
-690 IFSYPPF
+690 VFSYPPF

-705 SSEDEARLLEI
+705 SSEDEARLLDI

-743 KRFRMNIFVKGSKK
+743 KRFRMNIFAKGSKK

-764 FLKRKL
+764 FLKKKL

>member
-1 MFAQVIVDVP
+1 MQYFDIYIDSMKGIYTYSDKNDEFEVGENVIVPFRNIKKSGFIIRKNLKESFEFKVLNISSK
-11 VKQVNRPFEYR
+11 VKNSLKLSDEQIKLIEWMVDYYLASYDSVMKAMIPKKIKISYNNVYSINLNKLDILNKNLNNEIIKYIFSLTTISYSTAKTKFKKSVVDSLIEKNFLYKNENNIYVNIEKFYKLKEENKEIFEYFYKKTIIKKEKLEEKFKR
-22 IPAIFEGKI
+22 NNIKELEEKEILKI
-31 EVGMRV
+31 EVN
-37 VVPFAGRSVQGFVV
+37 
-51 SIRPTSDFE
+51 INKKKEYISDN
-60 GELKEIERL
+60 IEKVFKNKSL
-69 MDLEPVL
+69 L
-76 SKEMIEL
+76 
-83 GEYMSNHLFAFLI
+83 
-96 HCYQTML
+96 
-103 PAMLKTTT
+103 
-111 RKLENPQEQEEIFQ
+111 
-125 RIFNEQL
+125 NE
-132 EIEVTDEMPKEVL
+132 
-145 SELLR
+145 
-150 LKQKGI
+150 
-156 VQTKTLVED
+156 
-165 RKQIKTE
+165 
-172 DWIVL
+172 
-177 SYLPEEY
+177 
-184 LEMMKQVP
+184 
-192 KNAAKQL
+192 KQL
-199 RFLEGLSSLENT
+199 TIKENIEKSNKKYFLL
-211 EISKAEFITR
+211 K
-221 FNVVQADVKKALEKG
+221 
-236 WILLEKRAVDRDPYA
+236 
-251 GRKIVHSKPFE
+251 
-262 LNEEQKQVFQQVLEE
+262 
-277 ESDETSHVYLLQGVT
+277 GVT

-327 VERFQSEFKNNIAI
+327 VERFQTEFKNNIAI

-372 IFSPVKNLK
+372 IFSTVKNLK

-430 YYAKTGI
+430 YYAKNGI
-437 YELLSLED
+437 YELLNLEN
-445 RYGNAQ
+445 RYGNAV
-451 MPDIQVVDMKQEDD
+451 MPDIQIVDMKQEND
-465 LFFSKALLEEIKNTL
+465 LFFSKVLLEEIKNTL

-503 CGYVEECENCSIK
+503 CGYVEECDNCSIK
-516 MSYYKGVNKYKC
+516 MSYYKSTNRYKC
-528 NYCGKQIHYTGKC
+528 NYCGKQVHYTGKC
-541 TKCGSTN
+541 SKCGSTN

-562 LKKYFDVPMIKVDS
+562 LKKYFDIPMIKVDS

-641 LTQVSGRAG
+641 LTQVSGRSG

-676 NYDLFYEKEINSRK
+676 NYELFYEKEINSRK

-705 SSEDEARLLEI
+705 SSEDEERLLEV
-716 SKKFYDEIKSENIEL
+716 SKNFYDEIKSQDIEL

-743 KRFRMNIFVKGSKK
+743 KRYRMNIFAKGSKK
-757 KIDKFKL
+757 KIDNFKR
-764 FLKRKL
+764 FLKKKL
-770 NEFNDAKVRIV
+770 NEFNDTKVRII
-781 VDIDPINMM
+781 VDIDPVNLM

>member
-1 MFAQVIVDVP
+1 MQYFDIYIDSMKGIYTYSDKNDEFEIGENVIVPFRNIKKSGFIIRKNLKEDFNFKVLNISSK
-11 VKQVNRPFEYR
+11 VKNSLKLLNEQIKLIEWMVDYYLASYDSVIKAMIPKKIKISYNNIYIINLDRLNILSEYLDNEIINHVFSLVTISYNTVKSKFKKSVIDSLISKNFLYKNENNIYVNIEKFYKLKEENKEVFEYFYKKT
-22 IPAIFEGKI
+22 IIKKEKLEEKFKKNDIKELEEKEILKI
-31 EVGMRV
+31 E
-37 VVPFAGRSVQGFVV
+37 ANINEKKEYV
-51 SIRPTSDFE
+51 SNNTEKVFE
-60 GELKEIERL
+60 NKSLL
-69 MDLEPVL
+69 
-76 SKEMIEL
+76 
-83 GEYMSNHLFAFLI
+83 
-96 HCYQTML
+96 
-103 PAMLKTTT
+103 
-111 RKLENPQEQEEIFQ
+111 
-125 RIFNEQL
+125 NE
-132 EIEVTDEMPKEVL
+132 
-145 SELLR
+145 
-150 LKQKGI
+150 
-156 VQTKTLVED
+156 
-165 RKQIKTE
+165 
-172 DWIVL
+172 
-177 SYLPEEY
+177 
-184 LEMMKQVP
+184 
-192 KNAAKQL
+192 KQL
-199 RFLEGLSSLENT
+199 AIKENIEKSIKKYFLL
-211 EISKAEFITR
+211 K
-221 FNVVQADVKKALEKG
+221 
-236 WILLEKRAVDRDPYA
+236 
-251 GRKIVHSKPFE
+251 
-262 LNEEQKQVFQQVLEE
+262 
-277 ESDETSHVYLLQGVT
+277 GVT

-465 LFFSKALLEEIKNTL
+465 SFFSKALLEEIKNTL

-503 CGYVEECENCSIK
+503 CGYVEECDNCSIK
-516 MSYYKGVNKYKC
+516 MSYYKSTNKYKC
-528 NYCGKQIHYTGKC
+528 NYCGKQIYYTGKC

-562 LKKYFDVPMIKVDS
+562 LKKYFDVPIIKVDS
-576 ELSRNKDYFSKIY
+576 ELSRNKDYFSRIY

-676 NYDLFYEKEINSRK
+676 NYDLFYEKEISSRK
-690 IFSYPPF
+690 VFSYPPF

-705 SSEDEARLLEI
+705 SSEDEARLLDI
-716 SKKFYDEIKSENIEL
+716 SKKFYDEIKSQDIEL

-743 KRFRMNIFVKGSKK
+743 KRFRMNVFVKGSKK

-764 FLKRKL
+764 FLKKKL
-770 NEFNDAKVRIV
+770 NEFNDTKVRIV

>member
-1 MFAQVIVDVP
+1 MQYFDIYIDSMKGIYTYSDKNDEFEVGENVIVPFRNIKKSGFIIRKNLKESFEFKVLNISSK
-11 VKQVNRPFEYR
+11 VKNSLKLSNEQIKLIEWMVDYYLASYDSVIKAMIPKKIKISYNNIYIINLDRLNILSEYLDNEIINHVFSLVTISYNTVKSKFKKSVIDSLINKNFLYKNENNIYVNIEKFYKLKEENKEIFEYFYKKT
-22 IPAIFEGKI
+22 IIKKEKLEEKFKKNDIKELEEKEILKI
-31 EVGMRV
+31 E
-37 VVPFAGRSVQGFVV
+37 ANINEKKEYV
-51 SIRPTSDFE
+51 SNNTEKVFE
-60 GELKEIERL
+60 NKSLL
-69 MDLEPVL
+69 
-76 SKEMIEL
+76 
-83 GEYMSNHLFAFLI
+83 
-96 HCYQTML
+96 
-103 PAMLKTTT
+103 
-111 RKLENPQEQEEIFQ
+111 
-125 RIFNEQL
+125 NE
-132 EIEVTDEMPKEVL
+132 
-145 SELLR
+145 
-150 LKQKGI
+150 
-156 VQTKTLVED
+156 
-165 RKQIKTE
+165 
-172 DWIVL
+172 
-177 SYLPEEY
+177 
-184 LEMMKQVP
+184 
-192 KNAAKQL
+192 KQL
-199 RFLEGLSSLENT
+199 AIKENIEKSIKKYFLL
-211 EISKAEFITR
+211 K
-221 FNVVQADVKKALEKG
+221 
-236 WILLEKRAVDRDPYA
+236 
-251 GRKIVHSKPFE
+251 
-262 LNEEQKQVFQQVLEE
+262 
-277 ESDETSHVYLLQGVT
+277 GVT

-503 CGYVEECENCSIK
+503 CGYVEECDNCSIK
-516 MSYYKGVNKYKC
+516 MSYYKSTNKYKC
-528 NYCGKQIHYTGKC
+528 NYCGKQIYYTGKC

-676 NYDLFYEKEINSRK
+676 NYDLFYEKEISSRK
-690 IFSYPPF
+690 VFSYPPF

-705 SSEDEARLLEI
+705 SSEDEARLLDI

-743 KRFRMNIFVKGSKK
+743 KRFRMNIFAKGSKK

-770 NEFNDAKVRIV
+770 NEFNDTKVRIV